1 MIKNKWTVKIIL
13 LVTVILA
20 GLILCINSING
31 IPDAET
37 NYKEIYSAML
47 NANQEDNLNWEN
59 ETDFEVNREEIQGGG
74 FQVPKI
80 EGRAI
85 YCTER
90 DVTLAMTSAMWRGES
105 NEYTYYWSTPKVENI
120 FNPANVDKEGRI
132 WSKELSK
139 NEIDAINST
148 GDFVNSLD
156 SAIRTRGYYKC
167 SNNHTTISADK
178 AYVIT
183 ADPCNQWTPRKQIV
197 MWMLQ
202 ITGGINVD
210 NAETIIAKLKLDG
223 SKAEFVR
230 SDIEAIKQLYNEAI
244 KYGKFKERVNNAL
257 SNDGNYATNL
267 TDVDNIT
274 SEYYTSNSNKY
285 IKVGPYTMKYV
296 NGKYLNE
303 EIIFG
308 GIGGKV
314 DNETLGLY
322 IQNGNQK
329 IKVNKIITDDKIAN
343 TKNFRPCEESDPVS
357 GLYVEHTTD
366 FMRPS
371 SEKEFYILI
380 PKTELEADAKLYAH
394 FTWMEAKGEEC
405 VKNGISY
412 QISEGS
418 LEKKNR
424 ITRLKPNKD
433 KKIKFEATFTQQLT
447 EFNGEREL
455 KEFTLDLGTVQPPS
469 KEGSYYVSIRKI
481 GEGGKGL
488 EGAEFLINGVSY
500 GTNEDG
506 YIENEDGDILM
517 EQLINASGTETWTV
531 EEKSAPEGYIT
542 QPLKI
547 VFNVYKVY
555 NSTTNTY
562 EVDRIEIVSS
572 NSNAKVTFNKENKT
586 ITVQIKNIEKPD
598 PNNPNDL
605 LDTYEIKAKKV
616 DEQGKGLAGAKFNIT
631 WPTGKT
637 SEATSNENG
646 DLVISGQ
653 TPILGL
659 NSEEEDHFKIEEIE
673 APAGYKM
680 INGAI
685 EFDVKKEKLITI
697 DGTDKYGIT
706 GIINVNAP
714 EGVTIELN
722 GRGEISIVIPNQK
735 DIKLISIGGNVWE
748 DAKTGKAS
756 LGDGINSTTNNV
768 DKNLE
773 NIKVSLYTEDM
784 KLAELMPADSVT
796 NIYNRINP
804 TLTDANGNY
813 KFEGVDESKK
823 YYVVFEYD
831 GQVYMPT
838 EYLAKGISGD
848 TIQNYNSVEEMLG
861 ELTNIGTGRDNGNSG
876 STGGKNTGT
885 GTNTGSGKNTQT
897 NTEWFEKWK
906 TNSKASELETNTGK
920 NTIEGR
926 QTFNNRFAEIGASPK
941 NYISK
946 NTLGI
951 STYLVE
957 EEGIYYNK
965 SYTRLELMGYTLK
978 KTSKGVAYVQDKI
991 QLVDGYKYNKYG
1003 TLDYDDNGAITS
1015 EWSEGLISQKIKEF
1029 IVANGHYPNEAE
1041 KVRIYRSI
1049 VGDMNDDEA
1058 WNKLQFIE
1066 DCKMSALTK
1075 SPFNSGIEYYPTNK
1089 NATFGTDL
1097 LTNYVNLGLWRRQEF
1112 NAQLTKDVVEV
1123 TTTSNGNSLTTPFNS
1138 KEKALYYIKDYMNDY
1153 TNAIKEN
1160 NGKINLAKQYADSQQ
1175 GIYINR
1181 LNAQY
1186 YYNKYYDRPIKQ
1198 SEYMGQRNL
1207 EVEIKYRITVYN
1219 LSQSLETQ
1227 IIEVVDYYDDSLQ
1240 LTSAVVNTNGKNISN
1255 DKSSAVSESIYGQVT
1270 EKSFPGFNKVY
1281 IRLQNKQLA
1290 TGEGITIDLT
1300 YKVKRMA
1307 LQGFEG
1313 YINIGEKTNIA
1324 EINGYKTYYSANT
1337 STPNRHGAIIGNN
1350 TTVAGLID
1358 VNSTPGNLETIE
1370 EITNGVINFEDDSD
1384 KTTATLTIDDGDD
1397 PTPPDSDTPP
1407 DSNTPIDSTNIISGC
1422 VWEDAKTGKASL
1434 GNGIRDSGEK
1444 RIAGVKVALCT
1455 REDKINDQLSTGE
1468 KQVDWIQRYNEK
1480 NYNKYTYK
1488 VVKEETT
1495 DQNGEYSF
1503 KDVEKGDYY
1512 VLFGY
1517 GLDDAT
1523 VLTNNKENETNKILG
1538 KTGSNT
1544 KSYNGQDYKSTIFQA
1559 GFENGYDI
1567 ENVDYDKSL
1576 NEAHVSKAID
1586 DWARVEEVNKY
1597 SKIQTNH
1604 IAEVLAS
1611 PTKVP
1616 TYLGEQYGSD
1626 LMGRLVDELTTN
1638 TWKIAKTQKIKI
1650 EGRRGGEKIENV
1662 DLGLVERPITQLQI
1676 TNNVENVKVTLS
1688 DGSIVFDATQTAEA
1702 KGNEIKN
1709 VIWKSNRS
1717 TTKGITGGFIQ
1728 LYLDEELMYGATIQ
1742 ITYKMQ
1748 INKLNDYVEYEGLE
1762 YYAKGRTNSE
1772 NKVESKAKKLVCY
1785 IPNKMQFNKTQSG
1798 DWNSITDIN
1807 EIIPAEE
1814 KDGENINNNL
1824 VNYRLKDTISSQSN
1838 TISKIEADNINN
1850 KYSNKGY
1857 LDNEYLNNN
1866 MLTISQ
1872 LITKEGAQ
1880 GGYECKVEI
1889 VELENAVGR
1898 RMKTS
1903 IVGNF
1908 NPANDPVEN
1917 DEAKAENVAVMPPF
1931 GIGQVFYYI
1940 LTIVIAG
1947 MLVVGIIFI
1956 KKKVLVK

>member
-47 NANQEDNLNWEN
+47 NANQEDNLNWGN
-59 ETDFEVNREEIQGGG
+59 ETGFEVDPDNIQSNG
-74 FQVPKI
+74 FEVPKV

-85 YCTER
+85 YCTQR

-105 NEYTYYWSTPKVENI
+105 SAYTYYWSTPKVEDI
-120 FNPANVDKEGRI
+120 FNPANGNL
-132 WSKELSK
+132 WSRKLTDT
-139 NEIDAINST
+139 EISAINNANNFGLPAT
-148 GDFVNSLD
+148 
-156 SAIRTRGYYKC
+156 IRTRGYYKC

-197 MWMLQ
+197 MWML
-202 ITGGINVD
+202 IDGGVNTE
-210 NAETIIAKLKLDG
+210 NAETIIERLDIDG
-223 SKAEFVR
+223 GKAQFVR
-230 SDIEAIKQLYNEAI
+230 DNVDAIKQLYYEAI
-244 KYGKFKERVNNAL
+244 AYGKFKERVNNAL

-274 SEYYTSNSNKY
+274 SEYYPSNSKEY

-296 NGKYLNE
+296 NGKYKDE
-303 EIIFG
+303 KIIFG

-329 IKVNKIITDDKIAN
+329 IKVNKIITDDEVNN
-343 TKNFRPCEESDPVS
+343 TKNFKPCEESDPVS
-357 GLYVEHTTD
+357 GLYVEHTKTA
-366 FMRPS
+366 MKPS

-394 FTWMEAKGEEC
+394 FTWMEAKGEKC

-412 QISEGS
+412 QISEDS
-418 LEKKNR
+418 LKKSNGK
-424 ITRLKPNKD
+424 TKLKPDAN
-433 KKIKFEATFTQQLT
+433 KKIEFEATFTQQLT
-447 EFNGEREL
+447 EFNGERKL

-469 KEGSYYVSIRKI
+469 KEGSYSINMRKI
-481 GEGGKGL
+481 YEDENGVEHGL
-488 EGAEFLINGVSY
+488 KGAEFLINGLLTYVSD
-500 GTNEDG
+500 EDG
-506 YIENEDGDILM
+506 YILRSH
-517 EQLINASGTETWTV
+517 QVINASGTETWTV

-562 EVDRIEIVSS
+562 EVDRIEIVSA
-572 NSNAKVTFNKENKT
+572 NSNAKVTFNKENQT
-586 ITVQIKNIEKPD
+586 ITVQIKNIKANPENPD
-598 PNNPNDL
+598 DL

-616 DEQGKGLAGAKFNIT
+616 NEQGNGLAGAKFNIT

-653 TPILGL
+653 IPILGL
-659 NSEEEDHFKIEEIE
+659 NSEGEDHFKIEEIE

-876 STGGKNTGT
+876 NTGGKNTGT

-906 TNSKASELETNTGK
+906 ANSKASEYETNTGRI
-920 NTIEGR
+920 TIEGR

-1015 EWSEGLISQKIKEF
+1015 EWSEGLISQKVKEF

-1049 VGDMNDDEA
+1049 VGDMNDNEA

-1138 KEKALYYIKDYMNDY
+1138 KEKALYNIKDYMNDY
-1153 TNAIKEN
+1153 TNAIKDN

-1227 IIEVVDYYDDSLQ
+1227 ITEVVDYYDDSLQ

-1350 TTVAGLID
+1350 TTVAGLVD

-1384 KTTATLTIDDGDD
+1384 KTTATLTITDD
-1397 PTPPDSDTPP
+1397 PTPPDPDTPP
-1407 DSNTPIDSTNIISGC
+1407 DPNTPIDYTNIISGC

-1503 KDVEKGDYY
+1503 KDVKKGDYY

-1523 VLTNNKENETNKILG
+1523 ILTNNKENETNKILG

-1559 GFENGYDI
+1559 NLENGEYDLEKI
-1567 ENVDYDKSL
+1567 KEYDKNL
-1576 NEAHVSKAID
+1576 NDKYVSDAID
-1586 DWARVEEVNKY
+1586 DWERVKEVNEY

-1638 TWKIAKTQKIKI
+1638 TWKIAKTPKI
-1650 EGRRGGEKIENV
+1650 EVTEVKGGERIPNV

-1702 KGNEIKN
+1702 TKGNEIKN
-1709 VIWKSNRS
+1709 VIWKSNRIA
-1717 TTKGITGGFIQ
+1717 TKGITGGFIQ

-1742 ITYKMQ
+1742 IMYKMQ
-1748 INKLNDYVEYEGLE
+1748 INELKNYVEYEGLE
-1762 YYAKGRTNSE
+1762 YYAKGRTNSGI
-1772 NKVESKAKKLVCY
+1772 KVESKAKKLVCY

-1798 DWNSITDIN
+1798 DWNAITDIN

-1814 KDGENINNNL
+1814 KDDENINNNL

-1850 KYSNKGY
+1850 KYLN
-1857 LDNEYLNNN
+1857 NEYLNNN

-1898 RMKTS
+1898 RMETS

-1931 GIGQVFYYI
+1931 GIGQVFYYV

>member
-47 NANQEDNLNWEN
+47 NANQEDNLNWGN
-59 ETDFEVNREEIQGGG
+59 ETGFEVDPDNLQSNG
-74 FQVPKI
+74 FEVPKV

-90 DVTLAMTSAMWRGES
+90 GVTLAMNSNMYRGTNTAYS
-105 NEYTYYWSTPKVENI
+105 YYNWGPKIVSNI
-120 FNPANVDKEGRI
+120 FDPANGNL
-132 WSKELSK
+132 WSRKLTDT
-139 NEIDAINST
+139 EIRAINNVK
-148 GDFVNSLD
+148 DFGLL
-156 SAIRTRGYYKC
+156 ATIRTRGYYKC

-230 SDIEAIKQLYNEAI
+230 SDIEAIKQLYNEA
-244 KYGKFKERVNNAL
+244 KAYRRFKNGVNKAL
-257 SNDGNYATNL
+257 SNGGSYATNL

-274 SEYYTSNSNKY
+274 SEYYTSNSNEY

-296 NGKYLNE
+296 NGKYKDE
-303 EIIFG
+303 KIIFG

-329 IKVNKIITDDKIAN
+329 IKVEKIITNDNERN
-343 TKNFRPCEESDPVS
+343 TKNFKPCEESDPVS

-394 FTWMEAKGEEC
+394 FTWMEAKGEKC

-412 QISEGS
+412 QISEDS
-418 LEKKNR
+418 LKKSNGK
-424 ITRLKPNKD
+424 TKLKPDANNK
-433 KKIKFEATFTQQLT
+433 IEFEATFTQQLT
-447 EFNGEREL
+447 EFNGERKL

-469 KEGSYYVSIRKI
+469 KEGSYSINMRKI
-481 GEGGKGL
+481 DEKGDGL
-488 EGAEFLINGVSY
+488 EGAEFLINGLLTYVSDK
-500 GTNEDG
+500 DG
-506 YIENEDGDILM
+506 YILRSH
-517 EQLINASGTETWTV
+517 QVINASGTETWTV

-562 EVDRIEIVSS
+562 EVDRIEIVSA
-572 NSNAKVTFNKENKT
+572 NSNAKVTFNKENQT
-586 ITVQIKNIEKPD
+586 ITVQIKNIKANPENPD
-598 PNNPNDL
+598 DL

-616 DEQGKGLAGAKFNIT
+616 NEQGNGLAGAKFNIT

-653 TPILGL
+653 IPILGL
-659 NSEEEDHFKIEEIE
+659 NSEGEDHFKIEEIE

-876 STGGKNTGT
+876 NTGGKNTGT

-906 TNSKASELETNTGK
+906 ANSKASEFETNTGK

-1049 VGDMNDDEA
+1049 VGDMNDNEA

-1123 TTTSNGNSLTTPFNS
+1123 TTTNTKNGNSDKTVFNG
-1138 KEKALYYIKDYMNDY
+1138 KTYALDSIKDYINDY
-1153 TNAIKEN
+1153 TNAIKDN

-1227 IIEVVDYYDDSLQ
+1227 ITEVVDYYDDSLQ
-1240 LTSAVVNTNGKNISN
+1240 LTSAVVNTNGKNISK

-1324 EINGYKTYYSANT
+1324 EINGYKTYYSTNT

-1350 TTVAGLID
+1350 TTVAGLVD

-1384 KTTATLTIDDGDD
+1384 KTTATLTITDD
-1397 PTPPDSDTPP
+1397 PTPPDPDTPP
-1407 DSNTPIDSTNIISGC
+1407 DSNTPIDSTNTISGC

-1444 RIAGVKVALCT
+1444 RIAGVKVALCKKYERDDGT
-1455 REDKINDQLSTGE
+1455 QQVAEDEKLGWIKKYNDKLKLYNKEYIYKSVGEYTTGE
-1468 KQVDWIQRYNEK
+1468 DG
-1480 NYNKYTYK
+1480 TYSFE
-1488 VVKEETT
+1488 VKEP
-1495 DQNGEYSF
+1495 
-1503 KDVEKGDYY
+1503 GDYY

-1523 VLTNNKENETNKILG
+1523 VLTNDEDNETYKVLVERRG
-1538 KTGSNT
+1538 KNE

-1586 DWARVEEVNKY
+1586 DWDRVKEVNKY

-1702 KGNEIKN
+1702 TKGNEIKN

-1748 INKLNDYVEYEGLE
+1748 INELNDYVEYEGLE

-1838 TISKIEADNINN
+1838 TISKIEANNIN
-1850 KYSNKGY
+1850 
-1857 LDNEYLNNN
+1857 NEYLNHN

-1898 RMKTS
+1898 RMETS

-1931 GIGQVFYYI
+1931 GIGQVFYYV

>member
-47 NANQEDNLNWEN
+47 NANQEDNLNWGN
-59 ETDFEVNREEIQGGG
+59 ETGFEVNPDNIQSNG
-74 FQVPKI
+74 FEVPKV

-85 YCTER
+85 YCTQR

-105 NEYTYYWSTPKVENI
+105 SAYTYYWSTPKVEDI
-120 FNPANVDKEGRI
+120 FNPANGNL
-132 WSKELSK
+132 WSRELTDT
-139 NEIDAINST
+139 EISAINN
-148 GDFVNSLD
+148 VNNFGLP
-156 SAIRTRGYYKC
+156 AKIRTRGYYKC

-223 SKAEFVR
+223 SKAQFVR
-230 SDIEAIKQLYNEAI
+230 DNVDAIKQLYNEAI

-329 IKVNKIITDDKIAN
+329 IKVNKIITDDKITN
-343 TKNFRPCEESDPVS
+343 TKNFKPCEESDPVS

-418 LEKKNR
+418 LEKENE

-433 KKIKFEATFTQQLT
+433 KKIKFEAAFTQQLT

-469 KEGSYYVSIRKI
+469 KEGSYSINMRKI
-481 GEGGKGL
+481 YEDENGVEHGL
-488 EGAEFLINGVSY
+488 EGAEFLINGLLTYVSDK
-500 GTNEDG
+500 DG
-506 YIENEDGDILM
+506 FILRSH
-517 EQLINASGTETWTV
+517 QVINASGTETWTV

-562 EVDRIEIVSS
+562 EVDRIEIVSA
-572 NSNAKVTFNKENKT
+572 NSNAKVTFNKEDQT
-586 ITVQIKNIEKPD
+586 ITVQIKNIKANPENPD
-598 PNNPNDL
+598 DL

-616 DEQGKGLAGAKFNIT
+616 NEQGNGLAGAKFNIT

-659 NSEEEDHFKIEEIE
+659 NSEGEDHFKIEEIE

-876 STGGKNTGT
+876 SAGGKNTGT

-906 TNSKASELETNTGK
+906 ANSKASEFETNTGK

-1029 IVANGHYPNEAE
+1029 IVANRHYPNEAE

-1049 VGDMNDDEA
+1049 VGDMNDNEA

-1097 LTNYVNLGLWRRQEF
+1097 LTNYINLGLWRRQEF

-1123 TTTSNGNSLTTPFNS
+1123 TTTNTKNGNSDKTVFNG
-1138 KEKALYYIKDYMNDY
+1138 KTYALDSIKYYINDY
-1153 TNAIKEN
+1153 TNAIKDN

-1227 IIEVVDYYDDSLQ
+1227 ITEVVDYYDDSLQ
-1240 LTSAVVNTNGKNISN
+1240 LTSAVVNTNGKNISK

-1350 TTVAGLID
+1350 TTVAGLVD

-1384 KTTATLTIDDGDD
+1384 KTTATLTITDDGDD
-1397 PTPPDSDTPP
+1397 PTPPDNPNNP
-1407 DSNTPIDSTNIISGC
+1407 TPIDSTNTISGC
-1422 VWEDAKTGKASL
+1422 VWEDNNK
-1434 GNGIRDSGEK
+1434 NGIRDSGEEK
-1444 RIAGVKVALCT
+1444 IAGVKVALCKKYERDDGT
-1455 REDKINDQLSTGE
+1455 QQVAGDEKLGWIKEYNDKLKLYNKEYIYKSVGEYTTGE
-1468 KQVDWIQRYNEK
+1468 DG
-1480 NYNKYTYK
+1480 TYSFE
-1488 VVKEETT
+1488 VKEP
-1495 DQNGEYSF
+1495 
-1503 KDVEKGDYY
+1503 GDYY

-1523 VLTNNKENETNKILG
+1523 VLTNDEDNETYKVLVERRG
-1538 KTGSNT
+1538 KNE

-1586 DWARVEEVNKY
+1586 DWDRVKEVNKY

-1650 EGRRGGEKIENV
+1650 EVRRGGKKIENV

-1748 INKLNDYVEYEGLE
+1748 INEKNDDYVEYEGLE
-1762 YYAKGRTNSE
+1762 YYAKGRTNSGI
-1772 NKVESKAKKLVCY
+1772 KVESKAKKLVCY

-1798 DWNSITDIN
+1798 DWNAITDIN

-1850 KYSNKGY
+1850 A
-1857 LDNEYLNNN
+1857 YLNNN

-1872 LITKEGAQ
+1872 LITKESAQ

-1898 RMKTS
+1898 RMETS

-1917 DEAKAENVAVMPPF
+1917 DEAKAEDVAVMPPF

>member
-47 NANQEDNLNWEN
+47 NANQEDNLNWGN
-59 ETDFEVNREEIQGGG
+59 ETGFEVDPDNIQSNG
-74 FQVPKI
+74 FEVPKV

-85 YCTER
+85 YCTQR

-105 NEYTYYWSTPKVENI
+105 SAYTYYWSTPKVEDI
-120 FNPANVDKEGRI
+120 FNPANGNL
-132 WSKELSK
+132 WSRKLTDT
-139 NEIDAINST
+139 EISAINNANNFGLPAT
-148 GDFVNSLD
+148 
-156 SAIRTRGYYKC
+156 IRTRGYYKC

-223 SKAEFVR
+223 SKAKFVR
-230 SDIEAIKQLYNEAI
+230 SDIEAIKQLYNEA
-244 KYGKFKERVNNAL
+244 KAYRRFKNGVNKAL
-257 SNDGNYATNL
+257 SNGGSYATNL
-267 TDVDNIT
+267 TDVDNMT
-274 SEYYTSNSNKY
+274 SEYYTSNSNEY

-296 NGKYLNE
+296 NGKYKDE
-303 EIIFG
+303 KIIFG

-329 IKVNKIITDDKIAN
+329 IKVEKIITNDNERN

-380 PKTELEADAKLYAH
+380 PKTELEDDAKLYAH
-394 FTWMEAKGEEC
+394 FTWMEAKGEKC

-412 QISEGS
+412 QISEDS
-418 LEKKNR
+418 LKKSNGK
-424 ITRLKPNKD
+424 TKLKPDANNK
-433 KKIKFEATFTQQLT
+433 IEFEATFTQQLT
-447 EFNGEREL
+447 EFNGERKL

-469 KEGSYYVSIRKI
+469 KEGSYSINMRKI
-481 GEGGKGL
+481 DEKGDGL
-488 EGAEFLINGVSY
+488 EGAEFLINGLLTYVSDK
-500 GTNEDG
+500 DG
-506 YIENEDGDILM
+506 YILRSH
-517 EQLINASGTETWTV
+517 QVINASGTETWTV

-562 EVDRIEIVSS
+562 EVDRIEIVSA
-572 NSNAKVTFNKENKT
+572 NSNAKVTFNKENQT
-586 ITVQIKNIEKPD
+586 ITVQIKNIKANPENPD
-598 PNNPNDL
+598 DL
-605 LDTYEIKAKKV
+605 LDTYEIKARKV
-616 DEQGKGLAGAKFNIT
+616 NEQGNGLAGAKFNIT

-653 TPILGL
+653 TPMLGL
-659 NSEEEDHFKIEEIE
+659 NSEGEDHFKIEEIE

-906 TNSKASELETNTGK
+906 ANSKASEYETNTGRI
-920 NTIEGR
+920 TIEGR

-1049 VGDMNDDEA
+1049 VGDMNDNEA

-1123 TTTSNGNSLTTPFNS
+1123 TTTSNGNSLTTPFNN
-1138 KEKALYYIKDYMNDY
+1138 KEKALYNIKDYMNDY
-1153 TNAIKEN
+1153 TNAIKDN

-1198 SEYMGQRNL
+1198 SEYIGQRNL

-1227 IIEVVDYYDDSLQ
+1227 ITEVVDYYDDSLQ
-1240 LTSAVVNTNGKNISN
+1240 LTSAVVNTNGKNISK

-1313 YINIGEKTNIA
+1313 YVNIGEKTNIA

-1350 TTVAGLID
+1350 TTVAGLVD

-1384 KTTATLTIDDGDD
+1384 KTTATLTITDD
-1397 PTPPDSDTPP
+1397 PTPPDPDTPP
-1407 DSNTPIDSTNIISGC
+1407 DPNTPIDSTNIISGC
-1422 VWEDAKTGKASL
+1422 VWEDNNK
-1434 GNGIRDSGEK
+1434 NGIRDSGEEK
-1444 RIAGVKVALCT
+1444 IAGVKVALCT
-1455 REDKINDQLSTGE
+1455 RINDQLDTGE

-1495 DQNGEYSF
+1495 DQNGEYRF
-1503 KDVEKGDYY
+1503 KDVEKGYYY

-1559 GFENGYDI
+1559 NLENGEYDLEKI
-1567 ENVDYDKSL
+1567 KEYDKNL
-1576 NEAHVSKAID
+1576 NDKYVSDAID
-1586 DWARVEEVNKY
+1586 DWERVKEVNEY

-1638 TWKIAKTQKIKI
+1638 TWKIAKTPKI
-1650 EGRRGGEKIENV
+1650 EVTEVKGGERIPNV
-1662 DLGLVERPITQLQI
+1662 DLGLVERPKTQLQI

-1702 KGNEIKN
+1702 TKGNETKN

-1717 TTKGITGGFIQ
+1717 ATKGITGGFIQ
-1728 LYLDEELMYGATIQ
+1728 LYLDKELMYGATIQ

-1748 INKLNDYVEYEGLE
+1748 INELNDYVEYEGLE
-1762 YYAKGRTNSE
+1762 YYAKGRTNSGI
-1772 NKVESKAKKLVCY
+1772 KVESKAKKLVCY

-1798 DWNSITDIN
+1798 DWNAITDIN

-1850 KYSNKGY
+1850 
-1857 LDNEYLNNN
+1857 DYLNNN

-1898 RMKTS
+1898 RMETS

-1917 DEAKAENVAVMPPF
+1917 DEAKAEDVAVMPPF
-1931 GIGQVFYYI
+1931 GIGQVFYYV

>member
-47 NANQEDNLNWEN
+47 NANQEDNLNWGN
-59 ETDFEVNREEIQGGG
+59 ETGFEVDPDNLQSNG
-74 FQVPKI
+74 FEVPKV

-90 DVTLAMTSAMWRGES
+90 GVTLAMNSNMYRGTNTAYS
-105 NEYTYYWSTPKVENI
+105 YYNWGPKIVSNI
-120 FNPANVDKEGRI
+120 FDPANGNL
-132 WSKELSK
+132 WSRELTDT
-139 NEIDAINST
+139 EIGAINNVK
-148 GDFVNSLD
+148 DFGLL
-156 SAIRTRGYYKC
+156 ATIRTRGYYKC

-223 SKAEFVR
+223 SKAKFVR
-230 SDIEAIKQLYNEAI
+230 SDIEAIKQLYNEA
-244 KYGKFKERVNNAL
+244 KAYRRFKNGVNKAL
-257 SNDGNYATNL
+257 SNGGSYATNL
-267 TDVDNIT
+267 TDVDNMT
-274 SEYYTSNSNKY
+274 SEYYTSNSNEY

-296 NGKYLNE
+296 NGKYKDE
-303 EIIFG
+303 KIIFG

-329 IKVNKIITDDKIAN
+329 IKVEKIITNDNERN

-380 PKTELEADAKLYAH
+380 PKTELEDDAKLYAH
-394 FTWMEAKGEEC
+394 FTWMEAKGEKC

-412 QISEGS
+412 QISEDS
-418 LEKKNR
+418 LKKSNGK
-424 ITRLKPNKD
+424 TKLKPDANNK
-433 KKIKFEATFTQQLT
+433 IEFEATFTQQLT
-447 EFNGEREL
+447 EFNGERKL

-469 KEGSYYVSIRKI
+469 KEGSYSINMRKI
-481 GEGGKGL
+481 DEKGDGL
-488 EGAEFLINGVSY
+488 EGAEFLINGLLTYVSDK
-500 GTNEDG
+500 DG
-506 YIENEDGDILM
+506 YILRSH
-517 EQLINASGTETWTV
+517 QVINASGTETWTV

-562 EVDRIEIVSS
+562 EVDRIEIVSA
-572 NSNAKVTFNKENKT
+572 NSNAKVTFNKENQT
-586 ITVQIKNIEKPD
+586 ITVQIKNIKANPENPD
-598 PNNPNDL
+598 DL

-616 DEQGKGLAGAKFNIT
+616 NEQGNGLAGAKFNIT

-653 TPILGL
+653 TTMLGL
-659 NSEEEDHFKIEEIE
+659 NSEGEDHFKIEEIE

-897 NTEWFEKWK
+897 NTKWFEKWK
-906 TNSKASELETNTGK
+906 ANSKASEYETNTGRI
-920 NTIEGR
+920 TIEGR

-1049 VGDMNDDEA
+1049 VGDMNDNEA

-1138 KEKALYYIKDYMNDY
+1138 KEKALYNIKDYMNDY
-1153 TNAIKEN
+1153 TNAIKDN

-1198 SEYMGQRNL
+1198 SEYIGQRNL

-1227 IIEVVDYYDDSLQ
+1227 ITEVVDYYDDSLQ
-1240 LTSAVVNTNGKNISN
+1240 LTSAVVNTNGKNISK

-1313 YINIGEKTNIA
+1313 YVNIGEKTNIA

-1350 TTVAGLID
+1350 TTVAGLVD

-1384 KTTATLTIDDGDD
+1384 KTTATLTITDD
-1397 PTPPDSDTPP
+1397 PTPPDP
-1407 DSNTPIDSTNIISGC
+1407 NTPIDSTNIISGC

-1444 RIAGVKVALCT
+1444 GIAGVKVALCKKYERNDST
-1455 REDKINDQLSTGE
+1455 QQAAGDEKLGWIKEYNDK
-1468 KQVDWIQRYNEK
+1468 RYNKEYIYK
-1480 NYNKYTYK
+1480 SVADEYTTGKDGKYSFE
-1488 VVKEETT
+1488 VKE
-1495 DQNGEYSF
+1495 S
-1503 KDVEKGDYY
+1503 GDYY

-1523 VLTNNKENETNKILG
+1523 VLTNDEDNETNKILG

-1650 EGRRGGEKIENV
+1650 EGRKNGEKIENV

-1702 KGNEIKN
+1702 TKGNETKN

-1748 INKLNDYVEYEGLE
+1748 INELNDYVEYEGLE
-1762 YYAKGRTNSE
+1762 YYAKGRTNSGI
-1772 NKVESKAKKLVCY
+1772 KVESKAKKLVCY

-1798 DWNSITDIN
+1798 DWNAITDIN

-1850 KYSNKGY
+1850 A
-1857 LDNEYLNNN
+1857 YLNNN

-1872 LITKEGAQ
+1872 LITKESAQ

-1898 RMKTS
+1898 RMETS

-1917 DEAKAENVAVMPPF
+1917 DEAKAEDVTVMPPF

>member
-47 NANQEDNLNWEN
+47 NANQEDNLNWGN
-59 ETDFEVNREEIQGGG
+59 ETGFEVDPDNIQSNG
-74 FQVPKI
+74 FEVPKV

-85 YCTER
+85 YCTQR

-105 NEYTYYWSTPKVENI
+105 SAYTYYWSTPKVEDI
-120 FNPANVDKEGRI
+120 FNPANGNL
-132 WSKELSK
+132 WSRKLTDT
-139 NEIDAINST
+139 EIRAINN
-148 GDFVNSLD
+148 VNNFGLP
-156 SAIRTRGYYKC
+156 ATIRTRGYYKC

-230 SDIEAIKQLYNEAI
+230 SDIEAIKQLYNEA
-244 KYGKFKERVNNAL
+244 KAYGRFKNGVNKAL
-257 SNDGNYATNL
+257 SNGGSYATNL

-274 SEYYTSNSNKY
+274 SEYYTSNSNEY

-296 NGKYLNE
+296 NGKYKDE
-303 EIIFG
+303 KIIFG

-329 IKVNKIITDDKIAN
+329 IKVEKIITNDNERN
-343 TKNFRPCEESDPVS
+343 TKNFKPCEESDPVS

-380 PKTELEADAKLYAH
+380 PKTELEDDAKLYAH
-394 FTWMEAKGEEC
+394 FTWMEAKGEKC

-412 QISEGS
+412 QISKDS
-418 LEKKNR
+418 LKKSNGK
-424 ITRLKPNKD
+424 TKLKPDANNK
-433 KKIKFEATFTQQLT
+433 IEFEATFTQQLT
-447 EFNGEREL
+447 EFNGERKL

-469 KEGSYYVSIRKI
+469 KEGSYSINMRKI
-481 GEGGKGL
+481 DEKGDGL
-488 EGAEFLINGVSY
+488 EGAEFLINGLLTYVSDK
-500 GTNEDG
+500 DG
-506 YIENEDGDILM
+506 YILRSH
-517 EQLINASGTETWTV
+517 QVINASGTETWTV

-562 EVDRIEIVSS
+562 EVDRIEIVSA
-572 NSNAKVTFNKENKT
+572 NSNAKVTFNKENQT
-586 ITVQIKNIEKPD
+586 ITVQIKNIKANPENPD
-598 PNNPNDL
+598 DL

-616 DEQGKGLAGAKFNIT
+616 NEQGNGLAGAKFNIT

-653 TPILGL
+653 TPMLEL
-659 NSEEEDHFKIEEIE
+659 NSEGEDHFKIEEIE

-714 EGVTIELN
+714 EGVTIEIN

-735 DIKLISIGGNVWE
+735 NIKLISIGGNVWE

-906 TNSKASELETNTGK
+906 ANSKASELETNTGK

-978 KTSKGVAYVQDKI
+978 KTSKGVTYVQDKI

-1029 IVANGHYPNEAE
+1029 IVANRHYPNEAE

-1049 VGDMNDDEA
+1049 VGDMNDNEA

-1123 TTTSNGNSLTTPFNS
+1123 TTTNTKNGNSDKTVFNG
-1138 KEKALYYIKDYMNDY
+1138 KTYALDSIKDYINDY
-1153 TNAIKEN
+1153 TNAIKDN

-1227 IIEVVDYYDDSLQ
+1227 ITEVVDYYDDSLQ
-1240 LTSAVVNTNGKNISN
+1240 LTSAVVNTNGKNISK

-1350 TTVAGLID
+1350 TTVAGLVD
-1358 VNSTPGNLETIE
+1358 VNSTPGNLETME

-1384 KTTATLTIDDGDD
+1384 KTTATLTITDDGDD
-1397 PTPPDSDTPP
+1397 PTPPDNPNNP
-1407 DSNTPIDSTNIISGC
+1407 TPIDSTNTISGC
-1422 VWEDAKTGKASL
+1422 VWEDNNK
-1434 GNGIRDSGEK
+1434 NGIRDSGEEK
-1444 RIAGVKVALCT
+1444 IAGVKVALCT
-1455 REDKINDQLSTGE
+1455 RINDQLGTGE

-1503 KDVEKGDYY
+1503 KDVEKGYYY

-1559 GFENGYDI
+1559 NLENGEYDLEKI
-1567 ENVDYDKSL
+1567 KEYDKNL
-1576 NEAHVSKAID
+1576 NDKYVSDAID
-1586 DWARVEEVNKY
+1586 DWERVKEVNEY

-1626 LMGRLVDELTTN
+1626 LMGKLVDELTTN
-1638 TWKIAKTQKIKI
+1638 TWKIAKTPKI
-1650 EGRRGGEKIENV
+1650 EVKEVKDGERIPNV
-1662 DLGLVERPITQLQI
+1662 DLGLVERPKTQLQI

-1702 KGNEIKN
+1702 TKGNETKN

-1717 TTKGITGGFIQ
+1717 ATKGITGGFIQ

-1748 INKLNDYVEYEGLE
+1748 INELNDYVEYEGLE

-1785 IPNKMQFNKTQSG
+1785 IPNKMQLNETGNWKTTNI
-1798 DWNSITDIN
+1798 DT
-1807 EIIPAEE
+1807 IID
-1814 KDGENINNNL
+1814 KNL
-1824 VNYRLKDTISSQSN
+1824 VNDKLKDTISSQSN

-1898 RMKTS
+1898 RMETS

-1931 GIGQVFYYI
+1931 GIGQVFYYV

>member
-47 NANQEDNLNWEN
+47 NANQEDNLNWGN
-59 ETDFEVNREEIQGGG
+59 ETGFEVDPDNIQSNG
-74 FQVPKI
+74 FEVPKV

-85 YCTER
+85 YCTQR

-105 NEYTYYWSTPKVENI
+105 SAYTYYWSTPKVEDI
-120 FNPANVDKEGRI
+120 FNPANGNL
-132 WSKELSK
+132 WSRKLTDT
-139 NEIDAINST
+139 EISAINNANNFGLPAT
-148 GDFVNSLD
+148 
-156 SAIRTRGYYKC
+156 IRTRGYYKC

-197 MWMLQ
+197 MWML
-202 ITGGINVD
+202 IDGGVNTE
-210 NAETIIAKLKLDG
+210 NAETIIERLDIDG
-223 SKAEFVR
+223 GKAQFVR
-230 SDIEAIKQLYNEAI
+230 DNVDAIKQLYYEAI
-244 KYGKFKERVNNAL
+244 AYGKFKERVNNAL

-274 SEYYTSNSNKY
+274 SEYYPSNSKEY

-296 NGKYLNE
+296 NGKYKDE
-303 EIIFG
+303 KIIFG

-329 IKVNKIITDDKIAN
+329 IKVNKIITDDEVNN
-343 TKNFRPCEESDPVS
+343 TKNFKPCEESDPVS
-357 GLYVEHTTD
+357 GLYVEHTKTA
-366 FMRPS
+366 MKPS

-394 FTWMEAKGEEC
+394 FTWMEAKGEKC

-412 QISEGS
+412 QISEDS
-418 LEKKNR
+418 LKKSNGK
-424 ITRLKPNKD
+424 TKLKPDAN
-433 KKIKFEATFTQQLT
+433 KKIEFEATFTQQLT
-447 EFNGEREL
+447 EFNGERKL

-469 KEGSYYVSIRKI
+469 KEGSYSINMRKI
-481 GEGGKGL
+481 YEDENGVEHGL
-488 EGAEFLINGVSY
+488 KGAEFLINGLLTYVSD
-500 GTNEDG
+500 EDG
-506 YIENEDGDILM
+506 YILRSH
-517 EQLINASGTETWTV
+517 QVINASGTETWTV

-562 EVDRIEIVSS
+562 EVDRIEIVSA
-572 NSNAKVTFNKENKT
+572 NSNAKVTFNKENQT
-586 ITVQIKNIEKPD
+586 ITVQIKNIKANPENPD
-598 PNNPNDL
+598 DL

-616 DEQGKGLAGAKFNIT
+616 NEQGNGLAGAKFNIT

-653 TPILGL
+653 IPILGL
-659 NSEEEDHFKIEEIE
+659 NSEGEDHFKIEEIE

-876 STGGKNTGT
+876 NTGGKNTGT

-906 TNSKASELETNTGK
+906 ANSKASEYETNTGRI
-920 NTIEGR
+920 TIEGR

-1015 EWSEGLISQKIKEF
+1015 EWSEGLISQKVKEF

-1049 VGDMNDDEA
+1049 VGDMNDNEA

-1138 KEKALYYIKDYMNDY
+1138 KEKALYNIKDYMNDY
-1153 TNAIKEN
+1153 TNAIKDN

-1227 IIEVVDYYDDSLQ
+1227 ITEVVDYYDDSLQ

-1350 TTVAGLID
+1350 TTVAGLVD

-1384 KTTATLTIDDGDD
+1384 KTTATLTITDD
-1397 PTPPDSDTPP
+1397 PTPPDPDTPP
-1407 DSNTPIDSTNIISGC
+1407 DPNTPIDYTNIISGC

-1503 KDVEKGDYY
+1503 KDVKKGDYY

-1523 VLTNNKENETNKILG
+1523 ILTNNKENETNKILG

-1559 GFENGYDI
+1559 NLENGEYDLEKI
-1567 ENVDYDKSL
+1567 KEYDKNL
-1576 NEAHVSKAID
+1576 NDKYVSDAID
-1586 DWARVEEVNKY
+1586 DWERVKEVNEY

-1638 TWKIAKTQKIKI
+1638 TWKIAKTPKI
-1650 EGRRGGEKIENV
+1650 EVTEVKGGERIPNV

-1702 KGNEIKN
+1702 TKGNEIKN
-1709 VIWKSNRS
+1709 VIWKSNRIA
-1717 TTKGITGGFIQ
+1717 TKGITGGFIQ

-1742 ITYKMQ
+1742 IMYKMQ
-1748 INKLNDYVEYEGLE
+1748 INELKNYVEYEGLE
-1762 YYAKGRTNSE
+1762 YYAKGRTNSGI
-1772 NKVESKAKKLVCY
+1772 KVESKAKKLVCY

-1798 DWNSITDIN
+1798 DWNAITDIN

-1814 KDGENINNNL
+1814 KDDENINNNL

-1850 KYSNKGY
+1850 KYLN
-1857 LDNEYLNNN
+1857 NEYLNNN

-1898 RMKTS
+1898 RMETS

-1917 DEAKAENVAVMPPF
+1917 DEAKAEDVAVMPPF
-1931 GIGQVFYYI
+1931 GIGQVFYYV
-1940 LTIVIAG
+1940 LAIVIAG

>member
-37 NYKEIYSAML
+37 NYKEVYSAML
-47 NANQEDNLNWEN
+47 NANQEDNLNWGN
-59 ETDFEVNREEIQGGG
+59 ETGFEVDPDNIQSNG
-74 FQVPKI
+74 FEVPKV

-90 DVTLAMTSAMWRGES
+90 GVTLAMNSNMYRGTNKAYS
-105 NEYTYYWSTPKVENI
+105 YYNWGPKIVSNI
-120 FNPANVDKEGRI
+120 FDPANGM
-132 WSKELSK
+132 WSKTLTDD
-139 NEIDAINST
+139 EIEAINNVK
-148 GDFVNSLD
+148 DFGLL
-156 SAIRTRGYYKC
+156 ATIRTRGYYKC

-197 MWMLQ
+197 MWML
-202 ITGGINVD
+202 IDGGVNTE
-210 NAETIIAKLKLDG
+210 NAETIIERLDIDG
-223 SKAEFVR
+223 GKAQFVR
-230 SDIEAIKQLYNEAI
+230 DNVDAIKQLYYEAI
-244 KYGKFKERVNNAL
+244 AYGKFKERVNNAL

-274 SEYYTSNSNKY
+274 SEYYPSNSKEY

-296 NGKYLNE
+296 NGKYKDE
-303 EIIFG
+303 KIIFG

-329 IKVNKIITDDKIAN
+329 IKVNKIITDDEVNN
-343 TKNFRPCEESDPVS
+343 TKNFKPCEESDPVS
-357 GLYVEHTTD
+357 GLYVEHTKTA
-366 FMRPS
+366 MKPS

-394 FTWMEAKGEEC
+394 FTWMEAKGEKC

-412 QISEGS
+412 KISEDS
-418 LEKKNR
+418 L
-424 ITRLKPNKD
+424 
-433 KKIKFEATFTQQLT
+433 KKINRKTKLNPDANKKIEFEATFTQQLT
-447 EFNGEREL
+447 EFNGERKL

-1407 DSNTPIDSTNIISGC
+1407 DSNTPIDSTNIIDGC
-1422 VWEDAKTGKASL
+1422 VWEDNNK
-1434 GNGIRDSGEK
+1434 NGIRDLGEEK
-1444 RIAGVKVALCT
+1444 IAGVKVALCT
-1455 REDKINDQLSTGE
+1455 RINDQLGTGE

-1559 GFENGYDI
+1559 NLENGEYDLEEI
-1567 ENVDYDKSL
+1567 KEYDKNL
-1576 NEAHVSKAID
+1576 NDKYVSDAID
-1586 DWARVEEVNKY
+1586 DWGRVKEVNEY

-1638 TWKIAKTQKIKI
+1638 TWKIAKTPKI
-1650 EGRRGGEKIENV
+1650 EVTEVKGGERIPNV

-1702 KGNEIKN
+1702 TKGNEIKN
-1709 VIWKSNRS
+1709 VIWKSNRIA
-1717 TTKGITGGFIQ
+1717 TKGITGGFIQ

-1748 INKLNDYVEYEGLE
+1748 INEKNDDYVEYEGLE
-1762 YYAKGRTNSE
+1762 YYAKGRTNSGT
-1772 NKVESKAKKLVCY
+1772 KVESGAKKLVCY

-1798 DWNSITDIN
+1798 NWNAITDIN

-1814 KDGENINNNL
+1814 KDDENINNNL

-1838 TISKIEADNINN
+1838 TICKIERPNN
-1850 KYSNKGY
+1850 TEDKEAY
-1857 LDNEYLNNN
+1857 LNNAYLNNN

-1898 RMKTS
+1898 RMETS

-1931 GIGQVFYYI
+1931 GIGQVFYYV
-1940 LTIVIAG
+1940 LTVVIAG

>member
-47 NANQEDNLNWEN
+47 NANQEDNLNWGN
-59 ETDFEVNREEIQGGG
+59 ETGFEVDPDNLQSNG
-74 FQVPKI
+74 FEVPKV

-90 DVTLAMTSAMWRGES
+90 GVTLAMNSNMYRGTNTAYS
-105 NEYTYYWSTPKVENI
+105 YYNWGPKIVSNI
-120 FNPANVDKEGRI
+120 FDPANGNL
-132 WSKELSK
+132 WSRKLTDT
-139 NEIDAINST
+139 EIRAINNVK
-148 GDFVNSLD
+148 DFGLL
-156 SAIRTRGYYKC
+156 ATIRTRGYYKC

-223 SKAEFVR
+223 SKAKFVR
-230 SDIEAIKQLYNEAI
+230 SDIEAIKQLYNEA
-244 KYGKFKERVNNAL
+244 KAYRRFKNGVNKAL
-257 SNDGNYATNL
+257 SNGGSYATNL
-267 TDVDNIT
+267 TDVDNMT
-274 SEYYTSNSNKY
+274 SEYYTSNSNEY

-296 NGKYLNE
+296 NGKYKDE
-303 EIIFG
+303 KIIFG

-329 IKVNKIITDDKIAN
+329 IKVEKIITNDNERN

-380 PKTELEADAKLYAH
+380 PKTELEDDAKLYAH
-394 FTWMEAKGEEC
+394 FTWMEAKGEKC

-412 QISEGS
+412 QISEDS
-418 LEKKNR
+418 LKKSNGK
-424 ITRLKPNKD
+424 TKLKPDANNK
-433 KKIKFEATFTQQLT
+433 IEFEATFTQQLT
-447 EFNGEREL
+447 EFNGERKL

-469 KEGSYYVSIRKI
+469 KEGSYSINMRKI
-481 GEGGKGL
+481 DEKGDGL
-488 EGAEFLINGVSY
+488 EGAEFLINGLLTYVSDK
-500 GTNEDG
+500 DG
-506 YIENEDGDILM
+506 YILRSH
-517 EQLINASGTETWTV
+517 QVINASGTETWTV

-562 EVDRIEIVSS
+562 EVDRIEIVSA
-572 NSNAKVTFNKENKT
+572 NSNAKVTFNKENQT
-586 ITVQIKNIEKPD
+586 ITVQIKNIKANPENPD
-598 PNNPNDL
+598 DL

-616 DEQGKGLAGAKFNIT
+616 NEQGNGLAGAKFNIT

-653 TPILGL
+653 TPMLEL
-659 NSEEEDHFKIEEIE
+659 NSEGEDHFKIEEIE

-714 EGVTIELN
+714 EGVTIEIN

-735 DIKLISIGGNVWE
+735 NIKLISIGGNVWE

-906 TNSKASELETNTGK
+906 ANSKASELETNTGK

-978 KTSKGVAYVQDKI
+978 KTSKGVTYVQDKI

-1029 IVANGHYPNEAE
+1029 IVANRHYPNEAE

-1049 VGDMNDDEA
+1049 VGDMNDNEA

-1123 TTTSNGNSLTTPFNS
+1123 TTTNTKNGNSDKTVFNG
-1138 KEKALYYIKDYMNDY
+1138 KTYALDSIKDYINDY
-1153 TNAIKEN
+1153 TNAIKDN

-1227 IIEVVDYYDDSLQ
+1227 ITEVVDYYDDSLQ
-1240 LTSAVVNTNGKNISN
+1240 LTSAVVNTNGKNISK

-1350 TTVAGLID
+1350 TTVAGLVD

-1384 KTTATLTIDDGDD
+1384 KTTATLTITDD
-1397 PTPPDSDTPP
+1397 PTPPDH
-1407 DSNTPIDSTNIISGC
+1407 NTPIDSTNIISGC
-1422 VWEDAKTGKASL
+1422 VWEDAKTEKASL

-1444 RIAGVKVALCT
+1444 GIAGVKVALCKKYERNDST
-1455 REDKINDQLSTGE
+1455 QQAAGDEKLGWIKEYNDK
-1468 KQVDWIQRYNEK
+1468 RYNKEYIYK
-1480 NYNKYTYK
+1480 SVADEYTTGKDGKYSFE
-1488 VVKEETT
+1488 VKE
-1495 DQNGEYSF
+1495 S
-1503 KDVEKGDYY
+1503 GDYY

-1523 VLTNNKENETNKILG
+1523 VLTNDEDNETNKVLVERRG
-1538 KTGSNT
+1538 KNE

-1586 DWARVEEVNKY
+1586 DWDRVKEVNKY

-1748 INKLNDYVEYEGLE
+1748 INELNDYVEYEGLE
-1762 YYAKGRTNSE
+1762 YYAKGRTNSGI
-1772 NKVESKAKKLVCY
+1772 KVESKAKKLVCY

-1798 DWNSITDIN
+1798 DWNAITDIN

-1850 KYSNKGY
+1850 A
-1857 LDNEYLNNN
+1857 YLNNN

-1872 LITKEGAQ
+1872 LITKESAQ

-1898 RMKTS
+1898 RMETS

-1917 DEAKAENVAVMPPF
+1917 DEAKAEDVAVMPPF
-1931 GIGQVFYYI
+1931 GIGQVFYYV

>member
-47 NANQEDNLNWEN
+47 NANQEDNLNWGN
-59 ETDFEVNREEIQGGG
+59 ETGFEVDPDNLQSNG
-74 FQVPKI
+74 FEVPKV

-90 DVTLAMTSAMWRGES
+90 GVTLAMNSNMYRGTNTAYS
-105 NEYTYYWSTPKVENI
+105 YYNWGPKIVSNI
-120 FNPANVDKEGRI
+120 FDPANGNL
-132 WSKELSK
+132 WSRKLTDT
-139 NEIDAINST
+139 EIRAINNVK
-148 GDFVNSLD
+148 DFGLL
-156 SAIRTRGYYKC
+156 ATIRTRGYYKC

-230 SDIEAIKQLYNEAI
+230 SDIEAIKQLYNEA
-244 KYGKFKERVNNAL
+244 KAYRKFKNGVNKAL
-257 SNDGNYATNL
+257 SNGGSYATNL

-274 SEYYTSNSNKY
+274 SEYYTSNSNEY

-296 NGKYLNE
+296 NGKYKDE
-303 EIIFG
+303 KIIFG

-329 IKVNKIITDDKIAN
+329 IKVEKIITNDNERN
-343 TKNFRPCEESDPVS
+343 TKNFKPCEESDPVS

-394 FTWMEAKGEEC
+394 FTWMEAKGEKC

-412 QISEGS
+412 QISEDS
-418 LEKKNR
+418 LKKSNGK
-424 ITRLKPNKD
+424 TKLKPDANNK
-433 KKIKFEATFTQQLT
+433 IEFEATFTQQLT
-447 EFNGEREL
+447 EFNGERKL

-469 KEGSYYVSIRKI
+469 KEGSYSINMRKI
-481 GEGGKGL
+481 DEKGDGL
-488 EGAEFLINGVSY
+488 EGAEFLINGLLTYVSDK
-500 GTNEDG
+500 DG
-506 YIENEDGDILM
+506 YILRSH
-517 EQLINASGTETWTV
+517 QVINASGTETWTV

-562 EVDRIEIVSS
+562 EVDRIEIVSA
-572 NSNAKVTFNKENKT
+572 NSNAKVTFNKEDQT
-586 ITVQIKNIEKPD
+586 ITVQIKNIKANPD
-598 PNNPNDL
+598 DL

-616 DEQGKGLAGAKFNIT
+616 NEQGNGLAGAKFNIT

-653 TPILGL
+653 TPMLGL
-659 NSEEEDHFKIEEIE
+659 NSEGEDHFKIEEIE

-714 EGVTIELN
+714 EGVTIEIN

-906 TNSKASELETNTGK
+906 ANSKASELETNTGK

-1049 VGDMNDDEA
+1049 VGDMNDNEA

-1123 TTTSNGNSLTTPFNS
+1123 TTTNTKNGNSDKTVFNG
-1138 KEKALYYIKDYMNDY
+1138 KTYALDSIKDYINDY
-1153 TNAIKEN
+1153 TNAIKDN

-1227 IIEVVDYYDDSLQ
+1227 ITEVVDYYDDSLQ
-1240 LTSAVVNTNGKNISN
+1240 LTSAVVNTNGKNISK

-1350 TTVAGLID
+1350 TTVAGLVD
-1358 VNSTPGNLETIE
+1358 VNSTPGNLETME

-1384 KTTATLTIDDGDD
+1384 KTTATLTITDDGDD
-1397 PTPPDSDTPP
+1397 PTPPDNPNNP
-1407 DSNTPIDSTNIISGC
+1407 TPIDSTNTISGC
-1422 VWEDAKTGKASL
+1422 VWEDAKTEKASL

-1444 RIAGVKVALCT
+1444 GIAGVKVALCKKYERNDST
-1455 REDKINDQLSTGE
+1455 QQVTGDEKLGWIKEYNDK
-1468 KQVDWIQRYNEK
+1468 RYNKEYIYK
-1480 NYNKYTYK
+1480 SVADEYTTGKDGKYSFE
-1488 VVKEETT
+1488 VKE
-1495 DQNGEYSF
+1495 S
-1503 KDVEKGDYY
+1503 GDYY

-1523 VLTNNKENETNKILG
+1523 VLTNDEDNETNKILG

-1650 EGRRGGEKIENV
+1650 EGRKNGEKIENV

-1702 KGNEIKN
+1702 TKGNEIKN
-1709 VIWKSNRS
+1709 VIWKSNRIA
-1717 TTKGITGGFIQ
+1717 TKGITGGFIQ

-1748 INKLNDYVEYEGLE
+1748 INEKNDDYVEYEGLE
-1762 YYAKGRTNSE
+1762 YYAKGRTNSRI
-1772 NKVESKAKKLVCY
+1772 KVESKAKKLVCY

-1838 TISKIEADNINN
+1838 TISKIEANNIN
-1850 KYSNKGY
+1850 
-1857 LDNEYLNNN
+1857 NEYLNHN

-1898 RMKTS
+1898 RMETS

-1931 GIGQVFYYI
+1931 GIGQVFYYV

>member
-59 ETDFEVNREEIQGGG
+59 ETGFEVDPDNIQGNG
-74 FQVPKI
+74 FEVPKV

-85 YCTER
+85 YCTQR
-90 DVTLAMTSAMWRGES
+90 RVTLAMTSAMWRGES
-105 NEYTYYWSTPKVENI
+105 NAYTYYWSTPKVENI
-120 FNPANVDKEGRI
+120 FKPANENL
-132 WSKELSK
+132 WSKELDDK
-139 NEIDAINST
+139 EIEAINNVENFGASIKST
-148 GDFVNSLD
+148 
-156 SAIRTRGYYKC
+156 IRTRGYYEC
-167 SNNHTTISADK
+167 GNNHTTISADK

-183 ADPCNQWTPRKQIV
+183 AEPCNQWTPRKQIV
-197 MWMLQ
+197 MWML
-202 ITGGINVD
+202 IDGGVNTE
-210 NAETIIAKLKLDG
+210 NAETIIARLDIDG
-223 SKAEFVR
+223 GKAQFVR
-230 SDIEAIKQLYNEAI
+230 DNVDAIKQLYNEAI

-329 IKVNKIITDDKIAN
+329 IKVEKIITNDNERN

-418 LEKKNR
+418 LEKENG

-433 KKIKFEATFTQQLT
+433 KKIKFEAAFTQQLT

-469 KEGSYYVSIRKI
+469 KEGSYSINMRKI
-481 GEGGKGL
+481 YEDENGVEHGL
-488 EGAEFLINGVSY
+488 EGAEFLINGLLTYVSDK
-500 GTNEDG
+500 DG
-506 YIENEDGDILM
+506 FILRSH
-517 EQLINASGTETWTV
+517 QVINASGTETWTV

-562 EVDRIEIVSS
+562 EVDRIEIVSA
-572 NSNAKVTFNKENKT
+572 NSNAKVTFNKENQT

-616 DEQGKGLAGAKFNIT
+616 NEQGNGLAGAKFNIT

-659 NSEEEDHFKIEEIE
+659 NSEGEDHFKIEEIE

-784 KLAELMPADSVT
+784 KLAELMPDDSVT

-813 KFEGVDESKK
+813 KFEGVCVDESKK

-906 TNSKASELETNTGK
+906 ANSKASELETNTGK

-1003 TLDYDDNGAITS
+1003 TLDYDDNGAITN
-1015 EWSEGLISQKIKEF
+1015 EWSEGLISKKIKEF

-1075 SPFNSGIEYYPTNK
+1075 SPFNSGIEYYPTDK

-1123 TTTSNGNSLTTPFNS
+1123 TTTNTKNGNSDKTVFNG
-1138 KEKALYYIKDYMNDY
+1138 KTYALDSIKDYMNNY
-1153 TNAIKEN
+1153 TNAIN
-1160 NGKINLAKQYADSQQ
+1160 NSGKINLAKQYADSQQ

-1186 YYNKYYDRPIKQ
+1186 YYNKYYDRPIMSQ
-1198 SEYMGQRNL
+1198 TDLN
-1207 EVEIKYRITVYN
+1207 VEIKYRITIYN

-1227 IIEVVDYYDDSLQ
+1227 IIEVVDYYDDSLF
-1240 LTSAVVNTNGKNISN
+1240 LKSAVVNTDGKNISN
-1255 DKSSAVSESIYGQVT
+1255 DKSSAKPESKYGPVT
-1270 EKSFPGFNKVY
+1270 EKSFAGFNKAY

-1300 YKVKRMA
+1300 YEVKRMA
-1307 LQGFEG
+1307 LQGFQG
-1313 YINIGEKTNIA
+1313 YVNIGEKTNIA
-1324 EINGYKTYYSANT
+1324 EINGYKTYYSENT

-1350 TTVAGLID
+1350 TTVAGLVD

-1397 PTPPDSDTPP
+1397 PTPPDS
-1407 DSNTPIDSTNIISGC
+1407 NTPIDSTNTISGC
-1422 VWEDAKTGKASL
+1422 VWEDNNK
-1434 GNGIRDSGEK
+1434 NGIRDSGEEK
-1444 RIAGVKVALCT
+1444 EKIAGVKVALCKKYERNDST
-1455 REDKINDQLSTGE
+1455 QQAAGDEKLGWIKEYNDKRYNKEYIYKSVADEYTTGE
-1468 KQVDWIQRYNEK
+1468 DG
-1480 NYNKYTYK
+1480 KYSFE
-1488 VVKEETT
+1488 VKE
-1495 DQNGEYSF
+1495 S
-1503 KDVEKGDYY
+1503 GDYY

-1523 VLTNNKENETNKILG
+1523 VLTNDEDNETYKVLVERRGRNE
-1538 KTGSNT
+1538 

-1748 INKLNDYVEYEGLE
+1748 INELNDYVEYEGLE

-1931 GIGQVFYYI
+1931 GIGQVFYYV

>member
-37 NYKEIYSAML
+37 NYKEVYSAML
-47 NANQEDNLNWEN
+47 NANQEDNLNWGN
-59 ETDFEVNREEIQGGG
+59 ETGFEVDPDNIQSNG
-74 FQVPKI
+74 FEVPKV

-90 DVTLAMTSAMWRGES
+90 GVTLAMNSNMYRGTNKAYS
-105 NEYTYYWSTPKVENI
+105 YYNWGPKIVSNI
-120 FNPANVDKEGRI
+120 FDPANGM
-132 WSKELSK
+132 WSKTLTDD
-139 NEIDAINST
+139 EIEAINNVK
-148 GDFVNSLD
+148 DFGLL
-156 SAIRTRGYYKC
+156 ATIRTRGYYKC

-197 MWMLQ
+197 MWML
-202 ITGGINVD
+202 IDGGVNTE
-210 NAETIIAKLKLDG
+210 NAETIIERLDIDG
-223 SKAEFVR
+223 GKAQFVR
-230 SDIEAIKQLYNEAI
+230 DNVDAIKQLYYEAI
-244 KYGKFKERVNNAL
+244 AYGKFKERVNNAL

-274 SEYYTSNSNKY
+274 SEYYPSNSKEY

-296 NGKYLNE
+296 NGKYKDE
-303 EIIFG
+303 KIIFG

-329 IKVNKIITDDKIAN
+329 IKVNKIITDDEVNN
-343 TKNFRPCEESDPVS
+343 TKNFKPCEESDPVS
-357 GLYVEHTTD
+357 GLYVEHTKTA
-366 FMRPS
+366 MKPS

-394 FTWMEAKGEEC
+394 FTWMEAKGEKC

-412 QISEGS
+412 QISEDS
-418 LEKKNR
+418 LKKSNGK
-424 ITRLKPNKD
+424 TKLKPDAN
-433 KKIKFEATFTQQLT
+433 KKIEFEATFTQQLT
-447 EFNGEREL
+447 EFNGERKL

-469 KEGSYYVSIRKI
+469 KEGSYSINMRKI
-481 GEGGKGL
+481 YEDENGVEHGL
-488 EGAEFLINGVSY
+488 EGAEFLINGLLTYVSD
-500 GTNEDG
+500 EDG
-506 YIENEDGDILM
+506 YILRGQQI
-517 EQLINASGTETWTV
+517 INASGTETWTV
-531 EEKSAPEGYIT
+531 EEKIAPAGYIV

-572 NSNAKVTFNKENKT
+572 NSNAEVTFNKEDQT
-586 ITVQIKNIEKPD
+586 ITVKIKNIK
-598 PNNPNDL
+598 NPNPDNPDDL
-605 LDTYEIKAKKV
+605 LNTYKIKAKKV
-616 DEQGKGLAGAKFNIT
+616 DEQGNGLAGAKFKIT

-653 TPILGL
+653 TPTLLL
-659 NSEEEDHFKIEEIE
+659 NSEGEDHFKIEEIE

-706 GIINVNAP
+706 IVNVNTP
-714 EGVTIELN
+714 EGVIIGLS
-722 GRGEISIVIPNQK
+722 GSGEISIVISNQK
-735 DIKLISIGGNVWE
+735 DIPLISIGGNVWE

-784 KLAELMPADSVT
+784 KLAELMPDDSVT

-906 TNSKASELETNTGK
+906 ANSKASELETNTGK

-1003 TLDYDDNGAITS
+1003 TLYYDDNGAITS

-1123 TTTSNGNSLTTPFNS
+1123 TTTNTKNGNSDKTVFNG
-1138 KEKALYYIKDYMNDY
+1138 KTYALDSIKDYINDY
-1153 TNAIKEN
+1153 TNAIKDN

-1227 IIEVVDYYDDSLQ
+1227 ITEVVDYYDDSLQ
-1240 LTSAVVNTNGKNISN
+1240 LTSAVVNTNGKNISK

-1270 EKSFPGFNKVY
+1270 EKTFPGFNKVY

-1350 TTVAGLID
+1350 TTVAGLVD

-1384 KTTATLTIDDGDD
+1384 KTTATLTITDD
-1397 PTPPDSDTPP
+1397 PTPPDPDTPP
-1407 DSNTPIDSTNIISGC
+1407 DPNTPIDSTNIISGC

-1503 KDVEKGDYY
+1503 KDVKKGDYY

-1523 VLTNNKENETNKILG
+1523 ILTNNKENETNKILG

-1559 GFENGYDI
+1559 NLENGEYDLEEI
-1567 ENVDYDKSL
+1567 KEYDKNL
-1576 NEAHVSKAID
+1576 NDKYVSDAID
-1586 DWARVEEVNKY
+1586 DWDRVKEVNEY

-1638 TWKIAKTQKIKI
+1638 TWKIAKTPKI
-1650 EGRRGGEKIENV
+1650 EVTEVKGGERIPNV

-1702 KGNEIKN
+1702 TKN
-1709 VIWKSNRS
+1709 VIWKSNRIA
-1717 TTKGITGGFIQ
+1717 TKGITGGFIQ
-1728 LYLDEELMYGATIQ
+1728 LYLDKELMYGATIQ

-1748 INKLNDYVEYEGLE
+1748 INEKNDDYVEYEGLE
-1762 YYAKGRTNSE
+1762 YYAKGRTNSGI
-1772 NKVESKAKKLVCY
+1772 KVESKAKKLVCY

-1838 TISKIEADNINN
+1838 TISKIEANNIN
-1850 KYSNKGY
+1850 
-1857 LDNEYLNNN
+1857 NEYLNHN

-1898 RMKTS
+1898 RMETS

-1908 NPANDPVEN
+1908 NPANNPVEN
-1917 DEAKAENVAVMPPF
+1917 DEAKAEDVAVMPPF

>member
-47 NANQEDNLNWEN
+47 NANQEDNLNWGN
-59 ETDFEVNREEIQGGG
+59 ETGFEVDPDNLQSNG
-74 FQVPKI
+74 FEVPKV

-90 DVTLAMTSAMWRGES
+90 GVTLAMNSNMYRGTNTAYS
-105 NEYTYYWSTPKVENI
+105 YYNWGPKIVSNI
-120 FNPANVDKEGRI
+120 FDPANGM
-132 WSKELSK
+132 WSKTLTDD
-139 NEIDAINST
+139 EIKAINNVK
-148 GDFVNSLD
+148 DFGLL
-156 SAIRTRGYYKC
+156 ATIRTRGYYKC

-230 SDIEAIKQLYNEAI
+230 SDIEAIKQLYNEA
-244 KYGKFKERVNNAL
+244 KAYRRFKNGVNKAL
-257 SNDGNYATNL
+257 SNGGSYATNL

-274 SEYYTSNSNKY
+274 SEYYTSNSNEY

-296 NGKYLNE
+296 NGKYKDE
-303 EIIFG
+303 KIIFG

-329 IKVNKIITDDKIAN
+329 IKVEKIITNDNERN
-343 TKNFRPCEESDPVS
+343 TKNFKPCEESDPVS

-394 FTWMEAKGEEC
+394 FTWMEAKGEKC

-412 QISEGS
+412 QISEDS
-418 LEKKNR
+418 LKKINGK
-424 ITRLKPNKD
+424 TKLKPDANNK
-433 KKIKFEATFTQQLT
+433 IEFEATFTQQLT
-447 EFNGEREL
+447 EFNGERKL

-469 KEGSYYVSIRKI
+469 KEGSYSINMRKI
-481 GEGGKGL
+481 DENGKGL
-488 EGAEFLINGVSY
+488 EGAEFLINGLLTYVSDK
-500 GTNEDG
+500 DG
-506 YIENEDGDILM
+506 YILRGH
-517 EQLINASGTETWTV
+517 QVINASGTETWTV
-531 EEKSAPEGYIT
+531 EEKSAPVGYIV

-572 NSNAKVTFNKENKT
+572 NSNAEVTFNKEDQT
-586 ITVQIKNIEKPD
+586 ITVQIKNIKANPENPD
-598 PNNPNDL
+598 DL

-616 DEQGKGLAGAKFNIT
+616 NEQGNGLAGAKFNIT

-659 NSEEEDHFKIEEIE
+659 NSEGEDHFKIEEIE

-906 TNSKASELETNTGK
+906 ANSKASEYETNTGRI
-920 NTIEGR
+920 TIEGR

-1049 VGDMNDDEA
+1049 VGDMNDNEV

-1138 KEKALYYIKDYMNDY
+1138 KEKALYNIKDYMNDY
-1153 TNAIKEN
+1153 TNAIKDN

-1227 IIEVVDYYDDSLQ
+1227 ITEVVDYYDDSLQ
-1240 LTSAVVNTNGKNISN
+1240 LTSAVVNTNGKNISK

-1300 YKVKRMA
+1300 YKVKRMT

-1350 TTVAGLID
+1350 TTVAGLVD

-1384 KTTATLTIDDGDD
+1384 KTTATLTITDD
-1397 PTPPDSDTPP
+1397 PTPPDPDTPP
-1407 DSNTPIDSTNIISGC
+1407 DPNTPIDSTNIISGC
-1422 VWEDAKTGKASL
+1422 VWEDNNK
-1434 GNGIRDSGEK
+1434 NGIRDSGEEK
-1444 RIAGVKVALCT
+1444 IAGVKVALCT
-1455 REDKINDQLSTGE
+1455 RINDQLGTGE

-1495 DQNGEYSF
+1495 DQNGEYRF
-1503 KDVEKGDYY
+1503 KDVEKGYYY

-1559 GFENGYDI
+1559 NLENGEYDLEKI
-1567 ENVDYDKSL
+1567 KEYDKNL
-1576 NEAHVSKAID
+1576 NDKYVSDAID
-1586 DWARVEEVNKY
+1586 DWERVKEVNEY

-1638 TWKIAKTQKIKI
+1638 TWKIAKTPKI
-1650 EGRRGGEKIENV
+1650 EVTEVKDGERIPNV
-1662 DLGLVERPITQLQI
+1662 DLGLVERPKTQLQI

-1702 KGNEIKN
+1702 TKGNETKN

-1748 INKLNDYVEYEGLE
+1748 INEKNDDYVEYEGLE
-1762 YYAKGRTNSE
+1762 YYAKGRTNSGI
-1772 NKVESKAKKLVCY
+1772 KVESKAKKLVCY

-1798 DWNSITDIN
+1798 DWNAITDIN

-1850 KYSNKGY
+1850 A
-1857 LDNEYLNNN
+1857 YLNNN

-1872 LITKEGAQ
+1872 LITKESAQ

-1898 RMKTS
+1898 RMETS

-1917 DEAKAENVAVMPPF
+1917 DEAKAEDVAVMPPF
-1931 GIGQVFYYI
+1931 GIGQVFYYV

>member
-47 NANQEDNLNWEN
+47 NANQEDNLNWGN
-59 ETDFEVNREEIQGGG
+59 ETGFEVNPDNIQSNG
-74 FQVPKI
+74 FEVPKV

-85 YCTER
+85 YCTQR

-105 NEYTYYWSTPKVENI
+105 SAYTYYWSTPKVEDI
-120 FNPANVDKEGRI
+120 FNPANGNL
-132 WSKELSK
+132 WSRELTDT
-139 NEIDAINST
+139 EISAINN
-148 GDFVNSLD
+148 VNNFGLP
-156 SAIRTRGYYKC
+156 ATIRTRGYYKC

-197 MWMLQ
+197 MWML
-202 ITGGINVD
+202 IDGGVNTE
-210 NAETIIAKLKLDG
+210 NAETIIERLDIDG
-223 SKAEFVR
+223 GKAQFVR
-230 SDIEAIKQLYNEAI
+230 DNVDAIKQLYYEAI
-244 KYGKFKERVNNAL
+244 AYGKFKERVNNAL

-274 SEYYTSNSNKY
+274 SEYYPSNSKEY

-296 NGKYLNE
+296 NGKYKDE
-303 EIIFG
+303 KIIFG

-329 IKVNKIITDDKIAN
+329 IKVNKIITDDEVNN
-343 TKNFRPCEESDPVS
+343 TKNFKPCEESDPVS
-357 GLYVEHTTD
+357 GLYVEHTKTA
-366 FMRPS
+366 MKPS

-394 FTWMEAKGEEC
+394 FTWMEAKGEKC

-412 QISEGS
+412 QISEDS
-418 LEKKNR
+418 LKKSNGK
-424 ITRLKPNKD
+424 TKLKPDAN
-433 KKIKFEATFTQQLT
+433 KKIEFEATFTQQLT
-447 EFNGEREL
+447 EFNGERKL

-469 KEGSYYVSIRKI
+469 KEGSYSINMRKI
-481 GEGGKGL
+481 YEDENGVEHGL
-488 EGAEFLINGVSY
+488 EGAKFLINGLLTCVSD
-500 GTNEDG
+500 EDG
-506 YIENEDGDILM
+506 YILRGQQI
-517 EQLINASGTETWTV
+517 INASGTETWTV
-531 EEKSAPEGYIT
+531 EEKIAPAGYIV

-572 NSNAKVTFNKENKT
+572 NSNAEVTFNKEDQT
-586 ITVQIKNIEKPD
+586 ITVKIKNIK
-598 PNNPNDL
+598 NPNPDNPDDL
-605 LDTYEIKAKKV
+605 LNTYKIKAKKV
-616 DEQGKGLAGAKFNIT
+616 DEQGNGLAGAKFKIT

-653 TPILGL
+653 TPTLLL
-659 NSEEEDHFKIEEIE
+659 NSEGEDHFKIEEIE

-697 DGTDKYGIT
+697 DGTDKYVIT
-706 GIINVNAP
+706 IVNVNTP
-714 EGVTIELN
+714 EGVIIGLS
-722 GRGEISIVIPNQK
+722 GSGEISIVISNQK
-735 DIKLISIGGNVWE
+735 DIPLISIGGNVWE

-784 KLAELMPADSVT
+784 KLAELMPDDSVT

-906 TNSKASELETNTGK
+906 ANSKASELETNTGK

-991 QLVDGYKYNKYG
+991 QLVDGYKYNQYG
-1003 TLDYDDNGAITS
+1003 TLDYDDNGAITN
-1015 EWSEGLISQKIKEF
+1015 EWSEGLISKKIKEF

-1075 SPFNSGIEYYPTNK
+1075 SPFNSGIEYYPTDK

-1123 TTTSNGNSLTTPFNS
+1123 TTTNTKNGNSDKTVFNG
-1138 KEKALYYIKDYMNDY
+1138 KTYALDSIKDYMNDY
-1153 TNAIKEN
+1153 TNAIN
-1160 NGKINLAKQYADSQQ
+1160 NSGKINLAKQYADSQQ

-1227 IIEVVDYYDDSLQ
+1227 ITEVVDYYDDSLQ

-1313 YINIGEKTNIA
+1313 YVNIGEKTNIA

-1337 STPNRHGAIIGNN
+1337 STPNRHGAVIGNN
-1350 TTVAGLID
+1350 TTVAGLVD

-1384 KTTATLTIDDGDD
+1384 KTTATLTITDDGDD
-1397 PTPPDSDTPP
+1397 PTPPDP
-1407 DSNTPIDSTNIISGC
+1407 NTPIDSTNIISGC

-1523 VLTNNKENETNKILG
+1523 ILTNNKENETNKILG

-1559 GFENGYDI
+1559 NLENGEYDLEKI
-1567 ENVDYDKSL
+1567 KEYDKNL
-1576 NEAHVSKAID
+1576 NDKYVSDAID
-1586 DWARVEEVNKY
+1586 DWGRVKEVNEY

-1638 TWKIAKTQKIKI
+1638 TWKIAKTPKI
-1650 EGRRGGEKIENV
+1650 EVTEVKGGERIPNV

-1702 KGNEIKN
+1702 TKN
-1709 VIWKSNRS
+1709 VIWKSNRIA
-1717 TTKGITGGFIQ
+1717 TKGITGGFIQ

-1748 INKLNDYVEYEGLE
+1748 INEKNDDYVEYEGLE

-1785 IPNKMQFNKTQSG
+1785 IPNKMQLNETGNWKTTNI
-1798 DWNSITDIN
+1798 DT
-1807 EIIPAEE
+1807 IID
-1814 KDGENINNNL
+1814 KNL
-1824 VNYRLKDTISSQSN
+1824 VNDKLKDTISSQSN

-1850 KYSNKGY
+1850 A
-1857 LDNEYLNNN
+1857 YLNNN

-1872 LITKEGAQ
+1872 LITKESAQ

-1898 RMKTS
+1898 RMETS

-1917 DEAKAENVAVMPPF
+1917 DEAKAEDVTVMPPF

>member
-47 NANQEDNLNWEN
+47 NANQEDNLNWGN
-59 ETDFEVNREEIQGGG
+59 ETGFEVDPDNLQSNG
-74 FQVPKI
+74 FEVPKV

-90 DVTLAMTSAMWRGES
+90 GVTLAMNSNMYRGTNTAYS
-105 NEYTYYWSTPKVENI
+105 YYNWGPKIVSNI
-120 FNPANVDKEGRI
+120 FDPANGNL
-132 WSKELSK
+132 WSRKLTDT
-139 NEIDAINST
+139 EIRAINNVK
-148 GDFVNSLD
+148 DFGLL
-156 SAIRTRGYYKC
+156 ATIRTRGYYKC

-202 ITGGINVD
+202 ITGRINVD

-223 SKAEFVR
+223 SKAKFVR
-230 SDIEAIKQLYNEAI
+230 SDIEAIKQLYNEA
-244 KYGKFKERVNNAL
+244 KAYRRFKNGVNKAL
-257 SNDGNYATNL
+257 SNGGSYATNL
-267 TDVDNIT
+267 TDVDNMT
-274 SEYYTSNSNKY
+274 SEYYTSNSNEY

-296 NGKYLNE
+296 NGKYKDE
-303 EIIFG
+303 KIIFG

-329 IKVNKIITDDKIAN
+329 IKVEKIITNDNERN

-380 PKTELEADAKLYAH
+380 PKTELEDDAKLYAH
-394 FTWMEAKGEEC
+394 FTWMEAKGEKC

-412 QISEGS
+412 QISKDS
-418 LEKKNR
+418 LEKSNGK
-424 ITRLKPNKD
+424 TKLKPDANNKIEF
-433 KKIKFEATFTQQLT
+433 KATFTQQLT
-447 EFNGEREL
+447 EFNGERKL

-469 KEGSYYVSIRKI
+469 KEGSYSINMRKI
-481 GEGGKGL
+481 DEKGDGL
-488 EGAEFLINGVSY
+488 EGAEFLINGLLTYVSDK
-500 GTNEDG
+500 DG
-506 YIENEDGDILM
+506 YILRSH
-517 EQLINASGTETWTV
+517 QVINASGTETWTV

-562 EVDRIEIVSS
+562 EVDRIEIVSA
-572 NSNAKVTFNKENKT
+572 NSNAKVTFNKENQT
-586 ITVQIKNIEKPD
+586 ITVQIKNIKANPENPD
-598 PNNPNDL
+598 DL

-616 DEQGKGLAGAKFNIT
+616 NEQGNGLAGAKFNIT

-653 TPILGL
+653 TPMLEL
-659 NSEEEDHFKIEEIE
+659 NSEGEDHFKIEEIE

-714 EGVTIELN
+714 EGVTIEIN

-735 DIKLISIGGNVWE
+735 NIKLISIGGNVWE

-906 TNSKASELETNTGK
+906 ANSKASELETNTGK

-978 KTSKGVAYVQDKI
+978 KTSKGVTYVQDKI

-1029 IVANGHYPNEAE
+1029 IVANRHYPNEAE

-1049 VGDMNDDEA
+1049 VGDMNDNEA

-1123 TTTSNGNSLTTPFNS
+1123 TTTNTKNGNSDKTVFNG
-1138 KEKALYYIKDYMNDY
+1138 KTYALDSIKDYINDY
-1153 TNAIKEN
+1153 TNAIKDN

-1227 IIEVVDYYDDSLQ
+1227 ITEVVDYYDDSLQ
-1240 LTSAVVNTNGKNISN
+1240 LTSAVVNTNGKNISK

-1313 YINIGEKTNIA
+1313 YINIGKKTNIA

-1350 TTVAGLID
+1350 TTVAGLVD

-1384 KTTATLTIDDGDD
+1384 KTTATLTITDD
-1397 PTPPDSDTPP
+1397 PTPPDH
-1407 DSNTPIDSTNIISGC
+1407 NTPIDSTNIISGC
-1422 VWEDAKTGKASL
+1422 VWEDAKTEKASL

-1444 RIAGVKVALCT
+1444 GIAGVKVALCKKYERNDST
-1455 REDKINDQLSTGE
+1455 QQAAGDEKLGWIKEYNDK
-1468 KQVDWIQRYNEK
+1468 RYNKEYIYK
-1480 NYNKYTYK
+1480 SVADEYTTGKDGKYSFE
-1488 VVKEETT
+1488 VKE
-1495 DQNGEYSF
+1495 S
-1503 KDVEKGDYY
+1503 GDYY

-1523 VLTNNKENETNKILG
+1523 VLTNDEDNETNKILG

-1650 EGRRGGEKIENV
+1650 EGRKNGEKIENV

-1702 KGNEIKN
+1702 TKGNETKN

-1748 INKLNDYVEYEGLE
+1748 INELNDYVEYEGLE
-1762 YYAKGRTNSE
+1762 YYAKGRTNSGI
-1772 NKVESKAKKLVCY
+1772 KVESKAKKLVCY

-1798 DWNSITDIN
+1798 DWNAITDIN

-1850 KYSNKGY
+1850 A
-1857 LDNEYLNNN
+1857 YLNNN

-1872 LITKEGAQ
+1872 LITKESAQ

-1898 RMKTS
+1898 RMETS

-1917 DEAKAENVAVMPPF
+1917 DEAKAEDVAVMPPF
-1931 GIGQVFYYI
+1931 GIGQVFYYV

>member
-47 NANQEDNLNWEN
+47 NANQEDNLNWGN
-59 ETDFEVNREEIQGGG
+59 ETGFEVNPDNIQSNG
-74 FQVPKI
+74 FEVPKV

-85 YCTER
+85 YCTQR

-105 NEYTYYWSTPKVENI
+105 SAYTYYWSTPKVEDI
-120 FNPANVDKEGRI
+120 FNPANGNL
-132 WSKELSK
+132 WSRELTDT
-139 NEIDAINST
+139 EISAINN
-148 GDFVNSLD
+148 VNNFGLP
-156 SAIRTRGYYKC
+156 ATIRTRGYYKC

-223 SKAEFVR
+223 SKAQFVR
-230 SDIEAIKQLYNEAI
+230 DNVDAIKQLYNEAI

-329 IKVNKIITDDKIAN
+329 IKVNKIITDDKITN
-343 TKNFRPCEESDPVS
+343 TKNFKPCEESDPVS

-418 LEKKNR
+418 LEKENE

-433 KKIKFEATFTQQLT
+433 KKIKFEAAFTQQLT

-469 KEGSYYVSIRKI
+469 KEGSYSINMRKI
-481 GEGGKGL
+481 YEDENGVEHGL
-488 EGAEFLINGVSY
+488 EGAEFLINGLLTYVSDK
-500 GTNEDG
+500 DG
-506 YIENEDGDILM
+506 FILRSH
-517 EQLINASGTETWTV
+517 QVINASGTETWTV

-562 EVDRIEIVSS
+562 EVDRIEIVSA
-572 NSNAKVTFNKENKT
+572 NSNAKVTFNKEDQT
-586 ITVQIKNIEKPD
+586 ITVQIKNIKANPENPD
-598 PNNPNDL
+598 DL

-616 DEQGKGLAGAKFNIT
+616 NEQGNGLAGAKFNIT

-659 NSEEEDHFKIEEIE
+659 NSEGEDHFKIEEIE

-876 STGGKNTGT
+876 SAGGKNTGT

-906 TNSKASELETNTGK
+906 ANSKASEFETNTGK

-1029 IVANGHYPNEAE
+1029 IVANRHYPNEAE

-1049 VGDMNDDEA
+1049 VGDMNDNEA

-1123 TTTSNGNSLTTPFNS
+1123 TTTNTKNGNSDKTVFNG
-1138 KEKALYYIKDYMNDY
+1138 KTYALDSIKDYINDY
-1153 TNAIKEN
+1153 TNAIKDN

-1227 IIEVVDYYDDSLQ
+1227 ITEVVDYYDDSLQ
-1240 LTSAVVNTNGKNISN
+1240 LTSAVVNTNGKNISK

-1350 TTVAGLID
+1350 TTVAGLVD

-1384 KTTATLTIDDGDD
+1384 KTTATLTITDDGDD
-1397 PTPPDSDTPP
+1397 PTPPDP
-1407 DSNTPIDSTNIISGC
+1407 NTPIDSTNTISGC
-1422 VWEDAKTGKASL
+1422 VWEDNNK
-1434 GNGIRDSGEK
+1434 NGIRDSGEEK
-1444 RIAGVKVALCT
+1444 EKIAGVKVALCKKYERNDST
-1455 REDKINDQLSTGE
+1455 QQAAGDEKLGWIKEYNDKRYNKEYIYKSVADEYTTGE
-1468 KQVDWIQRYNEK
+1468 DG
-1480 NYNKYTYK
+1480 KYSFE
-1488 VVKEETT
+1488 VKE
-1495 DQNGEYSF
+1495 S
-1503 KDVEKGDYY
+1503 GDYY

-1523 VLTNNKENETNKILG
+1523 VLTNDEDNETYKVLVERRGRNE
-1538 KTGSNT
+1538 

-1650 EGRRGGEKIENV
+1650 EGRRGGERIENV

-1748 INKLNDYVEYEGLE
+1748 INELNDYVEYEGLE
-1762 YYAKGRTNSE
+1762 YYAKGRTNSGI
-1772 NKVESKAKKLVCY
+1772 KVESKAKKLVCY

-1798 DWNSITDIN
+1798 DWNAITDIN

-1838 TISKIEADNINN
+1838 TINKIEADNINN

-1931 GIGQVFYYI
+1931 GIGQVFYYV

>member
-47 NANQEDNLNWEN
+47 NANQEDNLNWGN
-59 ETDFEVNREEIQGGG
+59 ETGFEVDPDNIQSNG
-74 FQVPKI
+74 FEVPKV

-85 YCTER
+85 YCTQR

-105 NEYTYYWSTPKVENI
+105 SAYTYYWSTPKVEDI
-120 FNPANVDKEGRI
+120 FNPANGNL
-132 WSKELSK
+132 WSRKLTDT
-139 NEIDAINST
+139 EISAINNANNFGLPAT
-148 GDFVNSLD
+148 
-156 SAIRTRGYYKC
+156 IRTRGYYKC

-197 MWMLQ
+197 MWML
-202 ITGGINVD
+202 IDGGVNTE
-210 NAETIIAKLKLDG
+210 NAETIIERLDIDG
-223 SKAEFVR
+223 GKAQFVR
-230 SDIEAIKQLYNEAI
+230 DNVDAIKQLYYEAI
-244 KYGKFKERVNNAL
+244 AYGKFKERVNNAL

-274 SEYYTSNSNKY
+274 SEYYPSNSKEY

-296 NGKYLNE
+296 NGKYKDE
-303 EIIFG
+303 KIIFG

-329 IKVNKIITDDKIAN
+329 IKVNKIITDDEVNN
-343 TKNFRPCEESDPVS
+343 TKNFKPCEESDPVS
-357 GLYVEHTTD
+357 GLYVEHTKTA
-366 FMRPS
+366 MKPS

-394 FTWMEAKGEEC
+394 FTWMEAKGEKC

-412 QISEGS
+412 QISEDS
-418 LEKKNR
+418 LKKSNGK
-424 ITRLKPNKD
+424 TKLKPDAN
-433 KKIKFEATFTQQLT
+433 KKIEFEATFTQQLT
-447 EFNGEREL
+447 EFNGERKL

-469 KEGSYYVSIRKI
+469 KEGSYSINMRKI
-481 GEGGKGL
+481 YEDENGVEHGL
-488 EGAEFLINGVSY
+488 KGAEFLINGLLTYVSD
-500 GTNEDG
+500 EDG
-506 YIENEDGDILM
+506 YILRSH
-517 EQLINASGTETWTV
+517 QVINASGTETWTV

-562 EVDRIEIVSS
+562 EVDRIEIVSA
-572 NSNAKVTFNKENKT
+572 NSNAKVTFNKENQT
-586 ITVQIKNIEKPD
+586 ITVQIKNIKANPENPD
-598 PNNPNDL
+598 DL
-605 LDTYEIKAKKV
+605 PDTYEIKAKKV
-616 DEQGKGLAGAKFNIT
+616 NEQGNGLAGAKFNIT

-653 TPILGL
+653 IPILGL
-659 NSEEEDHFKIEEIE
+659 NSEGEDHFKIEEIE

-876 STGGKNTGT
+876 NTGGKNTGT

-906 TNSKASELETNTGK
+906 ANSKASEYETNTGRI
-920 NTIEGR
+920 TIEGR

-1015 EWSEGLISQKIKEF
+1015 EWSEGLISQKVKEF

-1049 VGDMNDDEA
+1049 VGDMNDNEA

-1138 KEKALYYIKDYMNDY
+1138 KEKALYNIKDYMNDY
-1153 TNAIKEN
+1153 TNAIKDN

-1227 IIEVVDYYDDSLQ
+1227 ITEVVDYYDDSLQ

-1350 TTVAGLID
+1350 TTVAGLVD

-1384 KTTATLTIDDGDD
+1384 KTTATLTITDD
-1397 PTPPDSDTPP
+1397 PTPPDPDTPP
-1407 DSNTPIDSTNIISGC
+1407 DPNTPIDYTNIISGC

-1503 KDVEKGDYY
+1503 KDVKKGDYY

-1523 VLTNNKENETNKILG
+1523 ILTNNKENETNKILG

-1559 GFENGYDI
+1559 NLENGEYDLEKI
-1567 ENVDYDKSL
+1567 KEYDKNL
-1576 NEAHVSKAID
+1576 NDKYVSDAID
-1586 DWARVEEVNKY
+1586 DWERVKEVNEY

-1638 TWKIAKTQKIKI
+1638 TWKIAKTPKI
-1650 EGRRGGEKIENV
+1650 EVTEVKGGERIPNV

-1702 KGNEIKN
+1702 TKGNEIKN
-1709 VIWKSNRS
+1709 VIWKSNRIA
-1717 TTKGITGGFIQ
+1717 TKGITGGFIQ

-1742 ITYKMQ
+1742 IMYKMQ
-1748 INKLNDYVEYEGLE
+1748 INELKNYVEYEGLE
-1762 YYAKGRTNSE
+1762 YYAKGRTNSGI
-1772 NKVESKAKKLVCY
+1772 KVESKAKKLVCY

-1798 DWNSITDIN
+1798 DWNAITDIN

-1814 KDGENINNNL
+1814 KDDENINNNL

-1850 KYSNKGY
+1850 KYLN
-1857 LDNEYLNNN
+1857 NEYLNNN

-1898 RMKTS
+1898 RMETS

-1931 GIGQVFYYI
+1931 GIGQVFYYV

>member
-37 NYKEIYSAML
+37 NYKEVYSAML
-47 NANQEDNLNWEN
+47 NANQEDNLNWGN
-59 ETDFEVNREEIQGGG
+59 ETGFEVDPDNIQSNG
-74 FQVPKI
+74 FEVPKV

-90 DVTLAMTSAMWRGES
+90 GVTLAMNSNMYRGTNKAYS
-105 NEYTYYWSTPKVENI
+105 YYNWGPKIVSNI
-120 FNPANVDKEGRI
+120 FDPANGM
-132 WSKELSK
+132 WSKTLTDD
-139 NEIDAINST
+139 EIEAINNVK
-148 GDFVNSLD
+148 DFGLL
-156 SAIRTRGYYKC
+156 ATIRTRGYYKC

-197 MWMLQ
+197 MWML
-202 ITGGINVD
+202 IDGGVNTE
-210 NAETIIAKLKLDG
+210 NAETIIERLDIDG
-223 SKAEFVR
+223 GKAQFVR
-230 SDIEAIKQLYNEAI
+230 DNVDAIKQLYYEAI
-244 KYGKFKERVNNAL
+244 AYGKFKERVNNAL

-274 SEYYTSNSNKY
+274 SEYYPSNSKEY

-296 NGKYLNE
+296 NGKYKDE
-303 EIIFG
+303 KIIFG

-329 IKVNKIITDDKIAN
+329 IKVNKIITDDEVNN
-343 TKNFRPCEESDPVS
+343 TKNFKPCEESDPVS
-357 GLYVEHTTD
+357 GLYVEHTKTA
-366 FMRPS
+366 MKPS

-394 FTWMEAKGEEC
+394 FTWMEAKGEKC

-412 QISEGS
+412 QISEDS
-418 LEKKNR
+418 LKKSNGK
-424 ITRLKPNKD
+424 TKLKPDAN
-433 KKIKFEATFTQQLT
+433 KKIEFEATFTQQLT
-447 EFNGEREL
+447 EFNGERKL

-469 KEGSYYVSIRKI
+469 KEGSYSINMRKI
-481 GEGGKGL
+481 YEDENGVEHGL
-488 EGAEFLINGVSY
+488 EGAEFLINGLLTYVSD
-500 GTNEDG
+500 EDG
-506 YIENEDGDILM
+506 YILRGQQI
-517 EQLINASGTETWTV
+517 INASGTETWTV
-531 EEKSAPEGYIT
+531 EEKIAPAGYIV

-572 NSNAKVTFNKENKT
+572 NSNAEVTFNKEDQT
-586 ITVQIKNIEKPD
+586 ITVKIKNIK
-598 PNNPNDL
+598 NPNPDNPDDL
-605 LDTYEIKAKKV
+605 LNTYKIKAKKV
-616 DEQGKGLAGAKFNIT
+616 DEQGNGLAGAKFKIT

-653 TPILGL
+653 TPTLLL
-659 NSEEEDHFKIEEIE
+659 NSEGEDHFKIEEIE

-706 GIINVNAP
+706 IVNVNTP
-714 EGVTIELN
+714 EGVIIGLS
-722 GRGEISIVIPNQK
+722 GSGEISIVISNQK
-735 DIKLISIGGNVWE
+735 DIPLISIGGNVWE

-784 KLAELMPADSVT
+784 KLAELMPDDSVT

-906 TNSKASELETNTGK
+906 ANSKASELETNTGK

-991 QLVDGYKYNKYG
+991 QLVDGYKYNQYG

-1227 IIEVVDYYDDSLQ
+1227 ITEVVDYYDDSLQ

-1350 TTVAGLID
+1350 TTVAGLVD

-1384 KTTATLTIDDGDD
+1384 KTTATLTITDD
-1397 PTPPDSDTPP
+1397 PTPPDPDTPP
-1407 DSNTPIDSTNIISGC
+1407 DPNTPIDSTNIISGC

-1455 REDKINDQLSTGE
+1455 REDKINDQLSTGK

-1503 KDVEKGDYY
+1503 KDVKKGDYY

-1523 VLTNNKENETNKILG
+1523 ILTNNKENETNKILG

-1559 GFENGYDI
+1559 NLENGEYDLEEI
-1567 ENVDYDKSL
+1567 KEYDKNL
-1576 NEAHVSKAID
+1576 NDKYVSDAID
-1586 DWARVEEVNKY
+1586 DWDRVKEVNEY

-1638 TWKIAKTQKIKI
+1638 TWKIAKTPKI
-1650 EGRRGGEKIENV
+1650 EVTEVKGGERIPNV

-1702 KGNEIKN
+1702 TKN
-1709 VIWKSNRS
+1709 VIWKSNRIA
-1717 TTKGITGGFIQ
+1717 TKGITGGFIQ

-1748 INKLNDYVEYEGLE
+1748 INEKNDDYVEYEGLE
-1762 YYAKGRTNSE
+1762 YYAKGRTNSGI
-1772 NKVESKAKKLVCY
+1772 KVESKAKKLVCY

-1838 TISKIEADNINN
+1838 TISKIEANNIN
-1850 KYSNKGY
+1850 
-1857 LDNEYLNNN
+1857 NEYLNHN

-1898 RMKTS
+1898 RMETS

-1908 NPANDPVEN
+1908 NPANNPVEN
-1917 DEAKAENVAVMPPF
+1917 DEAKAEDVAVMPPF

>member
-37 NYKEIYSAML
+37 NYKEVYSAML
-47 NANQEDNLNWEN
+47 NANQEDNLNWGN
-59 ETDFEVNREEIQGGG
+59 ETGFEVDPDNIQSNG
-74 FQVPKI
+74 FEVPKV

-90 DVTLAMTSAMWRGES
+90 GVTLAMNSNMYRGTNKAYS
-105 NEYTYYWSTPKVENI
+105 YYNWGPKIVSNI
-120 FNPANVDKEGRI
+120 FDPANGM
-132 WSKELSK
+132 WSKTLTDD
-139 NEIDAINST
+139 EIEAINNVK
-148 GDFVNSLD
+148 DFGLL
-156 SAIRTRGYYKC
+156 ATIRTRGYYKC

-197 MWMLQ
+197 MWML
-202 ITGGINVD
+202 IDGGVNTE
-210 NAETIIAKLKLDG
+210 NAETIIERLDIDG
-223 SKAEFVR
+223 GKAQFVR
-230 SDIEAIKQLYNEAI
+230 DNVDAIKQLYYEAI
-244 KYGKFKERVNNAL
+244 AYGKFKERVNNAL

-274 SEYYTSNSNKY
+274 SEYYPSNSKEY

-296 NGKYLNE
+296 NGKYKDE
-303 EIIFG
+303 KIIFG

-329 IKVNKIITDDKIAN
+329 IKVNKIITDDEVNN
-343 TKNFRPCEESDPVS
+343 TKNFKPCEESDPVS
-357 GLYVEHTTD
+357 GLYVEHTKTA
-366 FMRPS
+366 MKPS

-394 FTWMEAKGEEC
+394 FTWMEAKGEKC

-412 QISEGS
+412 KISEDS
-418 LEKKNR
+418 L
-424 ITRLKPNKD
+424 
-433 KKIKFEATFTQQLT
+433 KKINRKTKLNPDANKKIEFEATFTQQLT
-447 EFNGEREL
+447 EFNGERKL

-784 KLAELMPADSVT
+784 KLAELMPDDSVT

-906 TNSKASELETNTGK
+906 ANSKASELETNTGK

-991 QLVDGYKYNKYG
+991 QLVDGYKYNQYG

-1384 KTTATLTIDDGDD
+1384 KTTATLTITDD
-1397 PTPPDSDTPP
+1397 PTPPDPDTPP
-1407 DSNTPIDSTNIISGC
+1407 DSTNIISGC

-1503 KDVEKGDYY
+1503 KDVKKGDYY

-1559 GFENGYDI
+1559 NLENGEYDLEEI
-1567 ENVDYDKSL
+1567 KEYDKNL
-1576 NEAHVSKAID
+1576 NDKYVSDAID
-1586 DWARVEEVNKY
+1586 DWDRVKEVNEY

-1638 TWKIAKTQKIKI
+1638 TWKIAKTPKI
-1650 EGRRGGEKIENV
+1650 EVTEVKGGERIPNV

-1702 KGNEIKN
+1702 TKGNEIKN
-1709 VIWKSNRS
+1709 VIWKSNRIA
-1717 TTKGITGGFIQ
+1717 TKGITGGFIQ

-1748 INKLNDYVEYEGLE
+1748 INKKNDDYVEYEGLE
-1762 YYAKGRTNSE
+1762 YYAKGRTNSGT
-1772 NKVESKAKKLVCY
+1772 KVESGAKKLVCY

-1798 DWNSITDIN
+1798 NWNAITDIN

-1814 KDGENINNNL
+1814 KDDENINNNL

-1838 TISKIEADNINN
+1838 TICKIERPNN
-1850 KYSNKGY
+1850 TEDKEAY
-1857 LDNEYLNNN
+1857 LNNAYLNNN

-1931 GIGQVFYYI
+1931 GIGQVFYYV
-1940 LTIVIAG
+1940 LTVVIAG

>member
-47 NANQEDNLNWEN
+47 NANQEDNLNWGN
-59 ETDFEVNREEIQGGG
+59 ETGFEVDPDNLQSNG
-74 FQVPKI
+74 FEVPKV

-90 DVTLAMTSAMWRGES
+90 GVTLAMNSNMYRGTNTAYS
-105 NEYTYYWSTPKVENI
+105 YYNWGPKIVSNI
-120 FNPANVDKEGRI
+120 FDPANGM
-132 WSKELSK
+132 WSKTLTDD
-139 NEIDAINST
+139 EIKAINNVK
-148 GDFVNSLD
+148 DFGLL
-156 SAIRTRGYYKC
+156 ATIRTRGYYKC

-202 ITGGINVD
+202 ITSGINVD

-230 SDIEAIKQLYNEAI
+230 SDIEAIKQLYNEA
-244 KYGKFKERVNNAL
+244 KAYRRFKNGVNKAL
-257 SNDGNYATNL
+257 SNGGSYATNL

-274 SEYYTSNSNKY
+274 SEYYTSNSNEY

-296 NGKYLNE
+296 NGKYKDE
-303 EIIFG
+303 KIIFG

-329 IKVNKIITDDKIAN
+329 IKVEKIITNDNERN
-343 TKNFRPCEESDPVS
+343 TKNFKPCEESDPVS

-394 FTWMEAKGEEC
+394 FTWMEAKGEKC

-412 QISEGS
+412 QISEDS
-418 LEKKNR
+418 LKKINGK
-424 ITRLKPNKD
+424 TKLKPDANNK
-433 KKIKFEATFTQQLT
+433 IEFEATFTQQLT
-447 EFNGEREL
+447 EFNGERKL

-469 KEGSYYVSIRKI
+469 KEGSYSINMRKI
-481 GEGGKGL
+481 DENGKGL
-488 EGAEFLINGVSY
+488 EGAEFLINGLLTYVSDK
-500 GTNEDG
+500 DG
-506 YIENEDGDILM
+506 YILRGH
-517 EQLINASGTETWTV
+517 QVINASGTETWTV
-531 EEKSAPEGYIT
+531 EEKSAPVGYIV

-572 NSNAKVTFNKENKT
+572 NSNAEVTFNKEDQT
-586 ITVQIKNIEKPD
+586 ITVQIKNIKANPENPD
-598 PNNPNDL
+598 DL

-616 DEQGKGLAGAKFNIT
+616 NEQGNGLAGAKFNIT

-659 NSEEEDHFKIEEIE
+659 NSEGEDHFKIEEIE

-906 TNSKASELETNTGK
+906 ANSKASEYETNTGRI
-920 NTIEGR
+920 TIEGR

-1049 VGDMNDDEA
+1049 VGDMNDNEA

-1138 KEKALYYIKDYMNDY
+1138 KEKALYNIKDYMNDY
-1153 TNAIKEN
+1153 TNAIKDN

-1227 IIEVVDYYDDSLQ
+1227 ITEVVDYYDDSLQ
-1240 LTSAVVNTNGKNISN
+1240 LTSAVVNTNGKNISK

-1300 YKVKRMA
+1300 YKVKRMT

-1350 TTVAGLID
+1350 TTVAGLVD

-1384 KTTATLTIDDGDD
+1384 KTTATLTITDD
-1397 PTPPDSDTPP
+1397 PTPPDPDTPP
-1407 DSNTPIDSTNIISGC
+1407 DPNTPIDSTNIISGC
-1422 VWEDAKTGKASL
+1422 VWEDNNK
-1434 GNGIRDSGEK
+1434 NGIRDSGEEK
-1444 RIAGVKVALCT
+1444 IAGVKVALCT
-1455 REDKINDQLSTGE
+1455 RINDQLGTGE

-1495 DQNGEYSF
+1495 DQNGEYRF
-1503 KDVEKGDYY
+1503 KDVEKGYYY

-1559 GFENGYDI
+1559 NLENGEYDLEKI
-1567 ENVDYDKSL
+1567 KEYDKNL
-1576 NEAHVSKAID
+1576 NDKYVSDAID
-1586 DWARVEEVNKY
+1586 DWERVKEVNEY

-1638 TWKIAKTQKIKI
+1638 TWKIAKTPKI
-1650 EGRRGGEKIENV
+1650 EVTEVKDGERIPNV
-1662 DLGLVERPITQLQI
+1662 DLGLVERPKTQLQI

-1702 KGNEIKN
+1702 TKGNETKN

-1748 INKLNDYVEYEGLE
+1748 INEKNDDYVEYEGLE
-1762 YYAKGRTNSE
+1762 YYAKGRTNSGI
-1772 NKVESKAKKLVCY
+1772 KVESKAKKLVCY

-1798 DWNSITDIN
+1798 DWNAITDIN

-1850 KYSNKGY
+1850 A
-1857 LDNEYLNNN
+1857 YLNNN

-1872 LITKEGAQ
+1872 LITKESAQ

-1898 RMKTS
+1898 RMETS

-1917 DEAKAENVAVMPPF
+1917 DEAKAEDVAVMPPF
-1931 GIGQVFYYI
+1931 GIGQVFYYV

>member
-31 IPDAET
+31 IPDVET

-47 NANQEDNLNWEN
+47 NANQEDNLNWGN
-59 ETDFEVNREEIQGGG
+59 ETGFEVDPDNLQSNG
-74 FQVPKI
+74 FEVPKV

-90 DVTLAMTSAMWRGES
+90 GVTLAMNSNMYRGTNTAYS
-105 NEYTYYWSTPKVENI
+105 YYNWGPKIVSNI
-120 FNPANVDKEGRI
+120 FDPANGNL
-132 WSKELSK
+132 WSRKLTDT
-139 NEIDAINST
+139 EIRAINNVK
-148 GDFVNSLD
+148 DFGLL
-156 SAIRTRGYYKC
+156 ATIRTRGYYKC

-230 SDIEAIKQLYNEAI
+230 SDIEAIKQLYNEA
-244 KYGKFKERVNNAL
+244 KAYRRFKNGVNKAL
-257 SNDGNYATNL
+257 SNGGSYATNL

-274 SEYYTSNSNKY
+274 SEYYTSNSNEY

-296 NGKYLNE
+296 NGKYKDE
-303 EIIFG
+303 KIIFG

-329 IKVNKIITDDKIAN
+329 IKVEKIITNDNERN
-343 TKNFRPCEESDPVS
+343 TKNFKPCEESDPVS

-394 FTWMEAKGEEC
+394 FTWMEAKGEKC

-412 QISEGS
+412 QISEDS
-418 LEKKNR
+418 LKKSNGK
-424 ITRLKPNKD
+424 TKLKPDANNK
-433 KKIKFEATFTQQLT
+433 IEFEATFTQQLT
-447 EFNGEREL
+447 EFNGERKL

-469 KEGSYYVSIRKI
+469 KEGSYSINMRKI
-481 GEGGKGL
+481 DEKGDGL
-488 EGAEFLINGVSY
+488 EGAEFLINGLLTYVSDK
-500 GTNEDG
+500 DG
-506 YIENEDGDILM
+506 YILRSH
-517 EQLINASGTETWTV
+517 QVINASGTETWTV

-562 EVDRIEIVSS
+562 EVDRIEIVSA
-572 NSNAKVTFNKENKT
+572 NSNAKVTFNKENQT
-586 ITVQIKNIEKPD
+586 ITVQIKNIKANPD
-598 PNNPNDL
+598 DL

-616 DEQGKGLAGAKFNIT
+616 NEQGNGLAGAKFNIT

-653 TPILGL
+653 TPMLGL
-659 NSEEEDHFKIEEIE
+659 NSEGEDHFKIEEIE

-714 EGVTIELN
+714 EGVTIEIN

-735 DIKLISIGGNVWE
+735 NIKLISIGGNVWE

-784 KLAELMPADSVT
+784 KLAELMPDDSVT

-885 GTNTGSGKNTQT
+885 GTNTGSGKDTQT

-906 TNSKASELETNTGK
+906 ANSKASEFETNTGK

-1029 IVANGHYPNEAE
+1029 IVANRHYPNEAE

-1049 VGDMNDDEA
+1049 VGDMNDNEA

-1138 KEKALYYIKDYMNDY
+1138 KEKALYNIKDYINDY
-1153 TNAIKEN
+1153 TNAIKDN

-1227 IIEVVDYYDDSLQ
+1227 ITEVVDYYDDSLQ
-1240 LTSAVVNTNGKNISN
+1240 LTSAVVNTNGKNISK

-1350 TTVAGLID
+1350 TTVAGLVD

-1384 KTTATLTIDDGDD
+1384 KTTATLTITDDGDD
-1397 PTPPDSDTPP
+1397 PTPPDNPNNP
-1407 DSNTPIDSTNIISGC
+1407 TPIDSTNIISGC
-1422 VWEDAKTGKASL
+1422 VWEDAKTEKASL

-1444 RIAGVKVALCT
+1444 GIAGVKVALCKKYERNDST
-1455 REDKINDQLSTGE
+1455 QQAAGDEKLGWIKEYNDK
-1468 KQVDWIQRYNEK
+1468 RYNKEYIYK
-1480 NYNKYTYK
+1480 SVADEYTTGKDGKYSFE
-1488 VVKEETT
+1488 VKE
-1495 DQNGEYSF
+1495 S
-1503 KDVEKGDYY
+1503 GDYY

-1523 VLTNNKENETNKILG
+1523 VLTNDEDNETNKILG

-1650 EGRRGGEKIENV
+1650 EGRKNGEKIENV

-1702 KGNEIKN
+1702 TKGNETKN

-1748 INKLNDYVEYEGLE
+1748 INELNDYVEYEGLE
-1762 YYAKGRTNSE
+1762 YYAKGRTNSGI
-1772 NKVESKAKKLVCY
+1772 KVESKAKKLVCY

-1798 DWNSITDIN
+1798 DWNAITDIN

-1850 KYSNKGY
+1850 A
-1857 LDNEYLNNN
+1857 YLNNN

-1872 LITKEGAQ
+1872 LITKESAQ

-1898 RMKTS
+1898 RMETS

-1917 DEAKAENVAVMPPF
+1917 DEAKAEDVAVMPPF
-1931 GIGQVFYYI
+1931 GIGQVFYYV

>member
-47 NANQEDNLNWEN
+47 NANQEDNLNWGN
-59 ETDFEVNREEIQGGG
+59 ETGFEVNPDNIQSNG
-74 FQVPKI
+74 FEVPKV

-85 YCTER
+85 YCTQR

-105 NEYTYYWSTPKVENI
+105 SAYTYYWSTPKVEDI
-120 FNPANVDKEGRI
+120 FNPANGNL
-132 WSKELSK
+132 WSRKLTDT
-139 NEIDAINST
+139 EISAINN
-148 GDFVNSLD
+148 VNNFGLP
-156 SAIRTRGYYKC
+156 ATIRTRGYYKC

-223 SKAEFVR
+223 SKAQFVR
-230 SDIEAIKQLYNEAI
+230 DNVDAIKQLYNEAI

-329 IKVNKIITDDKIAN
+329 IKVNKIITDDKITN
-343 TKNFRPCEESDPVS
+343 TKNFKPCEESDPVS

-418 LEKKNR
+418 LEKENE

-433 KKIKFEATFTQQLT
+433 KKIKFEAAFTQQLT

-469 KEGSYYVSIRKI
+469 KEGSYSINMRKI
-481 GEGGKGL
+481 YEDENGVEHGL
-488 EGAEFLINGVSY
+488 EGAEFLINGLLTYVSDK
-500 GTNEDG
+500 DG
-506 YIENEDGDILM
+506 YILRSH
-517 EQLINASGTETWTV
+517 QVINASGTETWTV

-562 EVDRIEIVSS
+562 EVDRIEIVSA
-572 NSNAKVTFNKENKT
+572 NSNAKVTFNKENQT
-586 ITVQIKNIEKPD
+586 ITVQIKNIKANPENPD
-598 PNNPNDL
+598 DL

-616 DEQGKGLAGAKFNIT
+616 NEQGNGLAGAKFNIT

-653 TPILGL
+653 TPMLGL
-659 NSEEEDHFKIEEIE
+659 NSEGEDHFKIEEIE

-804 TLTDANGNY
+804 TLTDTNGNY

-861 ELTNIGTGRDNGNSG
+861 ELTNIGTGRDNRNSG

-906 TNSKASELETNTGK
+906 ANSKASELETNTGK

-1003 TLDYDDNGAITS
+1003 TLDYDDNGAITN
-1015 EWSEGLISQKIKEF
+1015 EWSEGLISKKIKEF

-1075 SPFNSGIEYYPTNK
+1075 SPFNSGIEYYPTDK

-1123 TTTSNGNSLTTPFNS
+1123 TTTNTKNGNSDKTVFNG
-1138 KEKALYYIKDYMNDY
+1138 KTYALDSIKDYMNDY
-1153 TNAIKEN
+1153 TNAIN
-1160 NGKINLAKQYADSQQ
+1160 NSGKINLAKQYADSQQ

-1227 IIEVVDYYDDSLQ
+1227 ITEVVDYYDDSLQ

-1313 YINIGEKTNIA
+1313 YVNIGEKTNIA

-1350 TTVAGLID
+1350 TTVAGLVD

-1384 KTTATLTIDDGDD
+1384 KTTATLTITDDGDD
-1397 PTPPDSDTPP
+1397 PTPPDP
-1407 DSNTPIDSTNIISGC
+1407 NTPIDSTNIISGC

-1523 VLTNNKENETNKILG
+1523 ILTNNKENETNKILG

-1559 GFENGYDI
+1559 NLENGEYDLEKI
-1567 ENVDYDKSL
+1567 KEYDKNL
-1576 NEAHVSKAID
+1576 NDKYVSDAID
-1586 DWARVEEVNKY
+1586 DWDRVKEVNEY

-1638 TWKIAKTQKIKI
+1638 TWKIAKTPKI
-1650 EGRRGGEKIENV
+1650 EVTEVKGGERIPNV

-1702 KGNEIKN
+1702 TKGKEIKN
-1709 VIWKSNRS
+1709 VIWKSNRIA
-1717 TTKGITGGFIQ
+1717 TKGITGGFIQ

-1748 INKLNDYVEYEGLE
+1748 INELKNYVEYEGLE
-1762 YYAKGRTNSE
+1762 YYAKGRTNSGT
-1772 NKVESKAKKLVCY
+1772 KVESGAKKLVCY

-1798 DWNSITDIN
+1798 DWNAITDIN

-1814 KDGENINNNL
+1814 KDDENINNNL

-1850 KYSNKGY
+1850 KYLN
-1857 LDNEYLNNN
+1857 NEYLNNN

-1898 RMKTS
+1898 RMETS

-1931 GIGQVFYYI
+1931 GIGQVFYYV

>member
-47 NANQEDNLNWEN
+47 NANQEDNLNWGN
-59 ETDFEVNREEIQGGG
+59 ETGFEVNPDNIQSNG
-74 FQVPKI
+74 FEVPKV

-85 YCTER
+85 YCTQR

-105 NEYTYYWSTPKVENI
+105 SAYTYYWSTPKVEDI
-120 FNPANVDKEGRI
+120 FNPANGNL
-132 WSKELSK
+132 WSRKLTDT
-139 NEIDAINST
+139 EISAINN
-148 GDFVNSLD
+148 VNNFGLP
-156 SAIRTRGYYKC
+156 ATIRTRGYYKC

-223 SKAEFVR
+223 SKAQFVR
-230 SDIEAIKQLYNEAI
+230 DNVDAIKQLYNEAI

-274 SEYYTSNSNKY
+274 SEYYPSNSKEY

-296 NGKYLNE
+296 NGKYKDE
-303 EIIFG
+303 KIIFG

-329 IKVNKIITDDKIAN
+329 IKVNKIITDDEVNN
-343 TKNFRPCEESDPVS
+343 TKNFKPCEESDPVS
-357 GLYVEHTTD
+357 GLYVEHTKTA
-366 FMRPS
+366 MKPS

-394 FTWMEAKGEEC
+394 FTWMEAKGEKC

-412 QISEGS
+412 QISEDS
-418 LEKKNR
+418 LKKSNGK
-424 ITRLKPNKD
+424 TKLKPDAN
-433 KKIKFEATFTQQLT
+433 KKIEFEATFTQQLT
-447 EFNGEREL
+447 EFNGERKL

-469 KEGSYYVSIRKI
+469 KEGSYSINMRKI
-481 GEGGKGL
+481 YEDENGVEHGL
-488 EGAEFLINGVSY
+488 KGAEFLINGLLTYVSD
-500 GTNEDG
+500 EDG
-506 YIENEDGDILM
+506 YILRSH
-517 EQLINASGTETWTV
+517 QVINASGTETWTV

-562 EVDRIEIVSS
+562 EVDRIEIVSA
-572 NSNAKVTFNKENKT
+572 NSNAKVTFNKENQT
-586 ITVQIKNIEKPD
+586 ITVQIKNIKANPENPD
-598 PNNPNDL
+598 DL

-616 DEQGKGLAGAKFNIT
+616 NEQGNGLAGAKFNIT

-653 TPILGL
+653 IPILGL
-659 NSEEEDHFKIEEIE
+659 NSEGEDHFKIEEIE

-876 STGGKNTGT
+876 NTGGKNTGT

-906 TNSKASELETNTGK
+906 ANSKASEYETNTGRI
-920 NTIEGR
+920 TIEGR

-1015 EWSEGLISQKIKEF
+1015 EWSEGLISQKVKEF

-1049 VGDMNDDEA
+1049 VGDMNDNEA

-1138 KEKALYYIKDYMNDY
+1138 KEKALYNIKDYMNDY
-1153 TNAIKEN
+1153 TNAIKDN

-1227 IIEVVDYYDDSLQ
+1227 ITEVVDYYDDSLQ

-1350 TTVAGLID
+1350 TTVAGLVD

-1384 KTTATLTIDDGDD
+1384 KTTATLTITDD
-1397 PTPPDSDTPP
+1397 PTPPDPDTPP
-1407 DSNTPIDSTNIISGC
+1407 DPNTPIDYTNIISGC

-1503 KDVEKGDYY
+1503 KDVKKGDYY

-1523 VLTNNKENETNKILG
+1523 ILTNNKENETNKILG

-1559 GFENGYDI
+1559 NLENGEYDLEKI
-1567 ENVDYDKSL
+1567 KEYDKNL
-1576 NEAHVSKAID
+1576 NDKYVSDAID
-1586 DWARVEEVNKY
+1586 DWERVKEVNEY

-1638 TWKIAKTQKIKI
+1638 TWKIAKTPKI
-1650 EGRRGGEKIENV
+1650 EVTEVKGGERIPNV

-1702 KGNEIKN
+1702 TKGNEIKN
-1709 VIWKSNRS
+1709 VIWKSNRIA
-1717 TTKGITGGFIQ
+1717 TKGITGGFIQ

-1742 ITYKMQ
+1742 IMYKMQ
-1748 INKLNDYVEYEGLE
+1748 INELKNYVEYEGLE
-1762 YYAKGRTNSE
+1762 YYAKGRTNSGI
-1772 NKVESKAKKLVCY
+1772 KVESKAKKLVCY

-1798 DWNSITDIN
+1798 DWNAITDIN

-1814 KDGENINNNL
+1814 KDDENINNNL

-1850 KYSNKGY
+1850 KYLN
-1857 LDNEYLNNN
+1857 NEYLNNN

-1898 RMKTS
+1898 RMETS

-1931 GIGQVFYYI
+1931 GIGQVFYYV

>member
-37 NYKEIYSAML
+37 NYKEVYSAML
-47 NANQEDNLNWEN
+47 NANQEDNLNWGN
-59 ETDFEVNREEIQGGG
+59 ETGFEVDPDNIQSNG
-74 FQVPKI
+74 FEVPKV

-90 DVTLAMTSAMWRGES
+90 GVTLAMNSNMYRGTNKAYS
-105 NEYTYYWSTPKVENI
+105 YYNWGPKIVSNI
-120 FNPANVDKEGRI
+120 FDPANGM
-132 WSKELSK
+132 WSKTLTDD
-139 NEIDAINST
+139 EIEAINNVK
-148 GDFVNSLD
+148 DFGLL
-156 SAIRTRGYYKC
+156 ATIRTRGYYKC

-197 MWMLQ
+197 MWML
-202 ITGGINVD
+202 IDGGVNTE
-210 NAETIIAKLKLDG
+210 NAETIIERLDIDG
-223 SKAEFVR
+223 GKAQFVR
-230 SDIEAIKQLYNEAI
+230 DNVDAIKQLYYEAI
-244 KYGKFKERVNNAL
+244 AYGKFKERVNNAL

-274 SEYYTSNSNKY
+274 SEYYPSNSKEY

-296 NGKYLNE
+296 NGKYKDE
-303 EIIFG
+303 KIIFG

-329 IKVNKIITDDKIAN
+329 IKVNKIITDDEVNN
-343 TKNFRPCEESDPVS
+343 TKNFKPCEESDPVS
-357 GLYVEHTTD
+357 GLYVEHTKTA
-366 FMRPS
+366 MKPS

-394 FTWMEAKGEEC
+394 FTWMEAKGEKC

-412 QISEGS
+412 QISEDS
-418 LEKKNR
+418 LKKSNGK
-424 ITRLKPNKD
+424 TKLKPDAN
-433 KKIKFEATFTQQLT
+433 KKIEFEATFTQQLT
-447 EFNGEREL
+447 EFNGERKL

-469 KEGSYYVSIRKI
+469 KEGSYSINMRKI
-481 GEGGKGL
+481 YEDENGVEHGL
-488 EGAEFLINGVSY
+488 EGAEFLINGLLTYVSD
-500 GTNEDG
+500 EDG
-506 YIENEDGDILM
+506 YILRGQQI
-517 EQLINASGTETWTV
+517 INASGTETWTV
-531 EEKSAPEGYIT
+531 EEKIAPAGYIV

-572 NSNAKVTFNKENKT
+572 NSNAEVTFNKEDQT
-586 ITVQIKNIEKPD
+586 ITVKIKNIK
-598 PNNPNDL
+598 NPNPDNPDDL
-605 LDTYEIKAKKV
+605 LNTYKIKAKKV
-616 DEQGKGLAGAKFNIT
+616 DEQGNGLAGAKFKIT

-653 TPILGL
+653 TPTLLL
-659 NSEEEDHFKIEEIE
+659 NSEGEDHFKIEEIE

-706 GIINVNAP
+706 IVNVNTP
-714 EGVTIELN
+714 EGVIIGLS
-722 GRGEISIVIPNQK
+722 GSGEISIVISNQK
-735 DIKLISIGGNVWE
+735 DIPLISIGGNVWE

-784 KLAELMPADSVT
+784 KLAELMPDDSVT

-906 TNSKASELETNTGK
+906 ANSKASELETNTGK

-991 QLVDGYKYNKYG
+991 QLVDGYKYNQYG

-1227 IIEVVDYYDDSLQ
+1227 ITEVVDYYDDSLQ

-1384 KTTATLTIDDGDD
+1384 KTTATLTITDD

-1559 GFENGYDI
+1559 NLENGEYDLEKI
-1567 ENVDYDKSL
+1567 KEYDKNL
-1576 NEAHVSKAID
+1576 NDKYVSDAID
-1586 DWARVEEVNKY
+1586 DWGRVKEVNEY

-1638 TWKIAKTQKIKI
+1638 TWKIAKTPKI
-1650 EGRRGGEKIENV
+1650 EVTEVKGGERIPNV

-1702 KGNEIKN
+1702 TKGNEIKN
-1709 VIWKSNRS
+1709 VIWKSNRIA
-1717 TTKGITGGFIQ
+1717 TKGITGGFIQ

-1748 INKLNDYVEYEGLE
+1748 INEKNDDYVEYEGLE
-1762 YYAKGRTNSE
+1762 YYAKGRTNSGT
-1772 NKVESKAKKLVCY
+1772 KVESGAKKLVCY

-1798 DWNSITDIN
+1798 NWNAITDIN

-1814 KDGENINNNL
+1814 KDDENINNNL

-1838 TISKIEADNINN
+1838 TICKIERPNN
-1850 KYSNKGY
+1850 TEDKEAY
-1857 LDNEYLNNN
+1857 LNNAYLNNN

-1931 GIGQVFYYI
+1931 GIGQVFYYV
-1940 LTIVIAG
+1940 LTVVIAG

>member
-47 NANQEDNLNWEN
+47 NANQEDNLNWGN
-59 ETDFEVNREEIQGGG
+59 ETGFEVDPDNLQSNG
-74 FQVPKI
+74 FEVPKV

-90 DVTLAMTSAMWRGES
+90 GVTLAMNSNMYRGTNTAYS
-105 NEYTYYWSTPKVENI
+105 YYNWGPKIVSNI
-120 FNPANVDKEGRI
+120 FDPANGNL
-132 WSKELSK
+132 WSRKLTDT
-139 NEIDAINST
+139 EIRAINNVK
-148 GDFVNSLD
+148 DFGLL
-156 SAIRTRGYYKC
+156 ATIRTRGYYKC

-230 SDIEAIKQLYNEAI
+230 SDIEAIKQLYNEA
-244 KYGKFKERVNNAL
+244 KAYRRFKNGVNKAL
-257 SNDGNYATNL
+257 SNGGSYATNL

-274 SEYYTSNSNKY
+274 SEYYTSNSNEY

-296 NGKYLNE
+296 NGKYKDE
-303 EIIFG
+303 KIIFG

-329 IKVNKIITDDKIAN
+329 IKVEKIITNDNERN

-380 PKTELEADAKLYAH
+380 PKTELEDDAKLYAH
-394 FTWMEAKGEEC
+394 FTWMEAKGEKC

-412 QISEGS
+412 QISEDS
-418 LEKKNR
+418 LKKSNGK
-424 ITRLKPNKD
+424 TKLKPDANNK
-433 KKIKFEATFTQQLT
+433 IEFEATFTQQLT
-447 EFNGEREL
+447 EFNGERKL

-469 KEGSYYVSIRKI
+469 KEGSYSINMRKI
-481 GEGGKGL
+481 DEKGDGL
-488 EGAEFLINGVSY
+488 EGAEFLINGLLTYVSDK
-500 GTNEDG
+500 DG
-506 YIENEDGDILM
+506 YILRSH
-517 EQLINASGTETWTV
+517 QVINASGTETWTV

-562 EVDRIEIVSS
+562 EVDRIEIVSA
-572 NSNAKVTFNKENKT
+572 NSNAKVTFNKENQT
-586 ITVQIKNIEKPD
+586 ITVQIKNIKANPENPD
-598 PNNPNDL
+598 DL

-616 DEQGKGLAGAKFNIT
+616 NEQGNGLAGAKFNIT

-653 TPILGL
+653 TPMLGL
-659 NSEEEDHFKIEEIE
+659 NSEGEDHFKIEEIE

-906 TNSKASELETNTGK
+906 ANSKASELETNTGK

-1049 VGDMNDDEA
+1049 VGDMNDNEA

-1138 KEKALYYIKDYMNDY
+1138 KEKALYNIKDYMNDY
-1153 TNAIKEN
+1153 TNAIKDN

-1198 SEYMGQRNL
+1198 SEYIGQRNL

-1227 IIEVVDYYDDSLQ
+1227 ITEVVDYYDDSLQ
-1240 LTSAVVNTNGKNISN
+1240 LTSAVVNTNGKNISK

-1313 YINIGEKTNIA
+1313 YVNIGEKTNIA

-1350 TTVAGLID
+1350 TTVAGLVD

-1384 KTTATLTIDDGDD
+1384 KTTATLTITDD
-1397 PTPPDSDTPP
+1397 PTPPDPDTPP
-1407 DSNTPIDSTNIISGC
+1407 DPNTPIDSTNIISGC
-1422 VWEDAKTGKASL
+1422 VWEDNNK
-1434 GNGIRDSGEK
+1434 NGIRDSGEEK
-1444 RIAGVKVALCT
+1444 IAGVKVALCT
-1455 REDKINDQLSTGE
+1455 RINDQLGTGE

-1495 DQNGEYSF
+1495 DQNGEYRF
-1503 KDVEKGDYY
+1503 KDVEKGYYY

-1559 GFENGYDI
+1559 NLENGEYDLEKI
-1567 ENVDYDKSL
+1567 KEYDKNL
-1576 NEAHVSKAID
+1576 NDKYVSDAID
-1586 DWARVEEVNKY
+1586 DWERVKEVNEY

-1638 TWKIAKTQKIKI
+1638 TWKIAKTPKI
-1650 EGRRGGEKIENV
+1650 EVTEVKDGERIPNV
-1662 DLGLVERPITQLQI
+1662 DLGLVERPKTQLQI

-1702 KGNEIKN
+1702 TKGNETKN

-1748 INKLNDYVEYEGLE
+1748 INELNDYVEYEGLE
-1762 YYAKGRTNSE
+1762 YYAKGRTNSGI
-1772 NKVESKAKKLVCY
+1772 KVESKAKKLVCY

-1798 DWNSITDIN
+1798 DWNAITDIN

-1850 KYSNKGY
+1850 A
-1857 LDNEYLNNN
+1857 YLNNN

-1872 LITKEGAQ
+1872 LITKESAQ

-1898 RMKTS
+1898 RMETS

-1917 DEAKAENVAVMPPF
+1917 DEAKAEDVAVMPPF
-1931 GIGQVFYYI
+1931 GIGQVFYYV

>member
-47 NANQEDNLNWEN
+47 NANQEDNLNWGN
-59 ETDFEVNREEIQGGG
+59 ETGFEVDPDNLQSNG
-74 FQVPKI
+74 FEVPKV

-90 DVTLAMTSAMWRGES
+90 GVTLAMNSNMYRGTNTAYS
-105 NEYTYYWSTPKVENI
+105 YYNWGPKIVSNI
-120 FNPANVDKEGRI
+120 FDPANGNL
-132 WSKELSK
+132 WSRKLTDT
-139 NEIDAINST
+139 EIRAINNVK
-148 GDFVNSLD
+148 DFGLL
-156 SAIRTRGYYKC
+156 ATIRTRGYYKC

-223 SKAEFVR
+223 SKAKFVR
-230 SDIEAIKQLYNEAI
+230 SDIEAIKQLYNEA
-244 KYGKFKERVNNAL
+244 KAYRRFKNGVNKAL
-257 SNDGNYATNL
+257 SNGGSYATNL
-267 TDVDNIT
+267 TDVDNMT
-274 SEYYTSNSNKY
+274 SEYYTSNSNEY

-296 NGKYLNE
+296 NGKYKDE
-303 EIIFG
+303 KIIFG

-329 IKVNKIITDDKIAN
+329 IKVEKIITNDNERN

-380 PKTELEADAKLYAH
+380 PKTELEDDAKLYAH
-394 FTWMEAKGEEC
+394 FTWMEAKGEKC

-412 QISEGS
+412 QISEDS
-418 LEKKNR
+418 LKKSNGK
-424 ITRLKPNKD
+424 TKLKPDANNK
-433 KKIKFEATFTQQLT
+433 IEFEATFTQQLT
-447 EFNGEREL
+447 EFNGERKL

-469 KEGSYYVSIRKI
+469 KEGSYSINMRKI
-481 GEGGKGL
+481 DEKGDGL
-488 EGAEFLINGVSY
+488 EGAEFLINGLLTYVSDK
-500 GTNEDG
+500 DG
-506 YIENEDGDILM
+506 YILRSH
-517 EQLINASGTETWTV
+517 QVINASGTETWTV

-562 EVDRIEIVSS
+562 EVDRIEIVSA
-572 NSNAKVTFNKENKT
+572 NSNAKVTFNKENQT
-586 ITVQIKNIEKPD
+586 ITVQIKNIKANPENPD
-598 PNNPNDL
+598 DL

-616 DEQGKGLAGAKFNIT
+616 NEQGNGLAGAKFNIT

-653 TPILGL
+653 TPMLGL
-659 NSEEEDHFKIEEIE
+659 NSEGEDHFKIEEIE

-714 EGVTIELN
+714 EGVTIEIN

-735 DIKLISIGGNVWE
+735 NIKLISIGGNVWE

-906 TNSKASELETNTGK
+906 ANSKASELETNTGK

-978 KTSKGVAYVQDKI
+978 KTSKGVTYVQDKI

-1029 IVANGHYPNEAE
+1029 IVANRHYPNEAE

-1049 VGDMNDDEA
+1049 VGDMNDNEA

-1123 TTTSNGNSLTTPFNS
+1123 TTTNTKNGNSDKTVFNG
-1138 KEKALYYIKDYMNDY
+1138 KTYALDSIKDYINDY
-1153 TNAIKEN
+1153 TNAIKDN

-1227 IIEVVDYYDDSLQ
+1227 ITEVVDYYDDSLQ
-1240 LTSAVVNTNGKNISN
+1240 LTSAVVNTNGKNISK

-1350 TTVAGLID
+1350 TTVAGLVD

-1384 KTTATLTIDDGDD
+1384 KTTATLTITDD
-1397 PTPPDSDTPP
+1397 PTPPDH
-1407 DSNTPIDSTNIISGC
+1407 NTPIDSTNIISGC
-1422 VWEDAKTGKASL
+1422 VWEDAKTEKASL

-1444 RIAGVKVALCT
+1444 GIAGVKVALCKKYERNDST
-1455 REDKINDQLSTGE
+1455 QQAAGDEKLGWIKEYNDK
-1468 KQVDWIQRYNEK
+1468 RYNKEYIYK
-1480 NYNKYTYK
+1480 SVADEYTTGKDGKYSFE
-1488 VVKEETT
+1488 VKE
-1495 DQNGEYSF
+1495 S
-1503 KDVEKGDYY
+1503 GDYY

-1523 VLTNNKENETNKILG
+1523 VLTNDEDNETNKILG

-1650 EGRRGGEKIENV
+1650 EGKKNGEKIENV

-1702 KGNEIKN
+1702 TKGNETKN

-1748 INKLNDYVEYEGLE
+1748 INELNDYVEYEGLE
-1762 YYAKGRTNSE
+1762 YYAKGRTNSGI
-1772 NKVESKAKKLVCY
+1772 KVESKAKKLVCY

-1798 DWNSITDIN
+1798 DWNAITDIN

-1850 KYSNKGY
+1850 A
-1857 LDNEYLNNN
+1857 YLNNN

-1872 LITKEGAQ
+1872 LITKESAQ

-1898 RMKTS
+1898 RMETS

-1917 DEAKAENVAVMPPF
+1917 DEAKAEDVAVMPPF
-1931 GIGQVFYYI
+1931 GIGQVFYYV

>member
-47 NANQEDNLNWEN
+47 NANQEDNLNWGN
-59 ETDFEVNREEIQGGG
+59 ETGFEVDPDNIQSNG
-74 FQVPKI
+74 FEVPKV

-85 YCTER
+85 YCTQR

-105 NEYTYYWSTPKVENI
+105 SAYTYYWSTPKVEDI
-120 FNPANVDKEGRI
+120 FNPANGNL
-132 WSKELSK
+132 WSRKLTDT
-139 NEIDAINST
+139 EIRAINN
-148 GDFVNSLD
+148 VNNFGLP
-156 SAIRTRGYYKC
+156 ATIRTRGYYKC

-230 SDIEAIKQLYNEAI
+230 SDIEAIKQLYNEA
-244 KYGKFKERVNNAL
+244 KAYGRFKNGVNKAL
-257 SNDGNYATNL
+257 SNGGSYATNL

-274 SEYYTSNSNKY
+274 SEYYTSNSNEY

-296 NGKYLNE
+296 NGKYKDE
-303 EIIFG
+303 KIIFG
-308 GIGGKV
+308 GIGEKV

-329 IKVNKIITDDKIAN
+329 IKVEKIITNDNERN
-343 TKNFRPCEESDPVS
+343 TKNFKPCEESDPVS

-380 PKTELEADAKLYAH
+380 PKTELEDDAKLYAY
-394 FTWMEAKGEEC
+394 FTWMEAKGEKC

-412 QISEGS
+412 QISEDS
-418 LEKKNR
+418 LKKSNGK
-424 ITRLKPNKD
+424 TKLKPDAN
-433 KKIKFEATFTQQLT
+433 KKIEFEATFTQQLT
-447 EFNGEREL
+447 EFNGERKL

-469 KEGSYYVSIRKI
+469 KEGSYSINMRKI
-481 GEGGKGL
+481 DEKGDGL
-488 EGAEFLINGVSY
+488 EGAEFLINGLLTYVSDK
-500 GTNEDG
+500 DG
-506 YIENEDGDILM
+506 YILRSH
-517 EQLINASGTETWTV
+517 QVINASGTETWTV
-531 EEKSAPEGYIT
+531 EEKSTPEGYIT

-562 EVDRIEIVSS
+562 EVDRIEIVSA
-572 NSNAKVTFNKENKT
+572 NSNAKVTFNKENQT
-586 ITVQIKNIEKPD
+586 ITVQIKNIKANPENPD
-598 PNNPNDL
+598 DL

-616 DEQGKGLAGAKFNIT
+616 NEQGNGLAGAKFNIT

-653 TPILGL
+653 IPILGL
-659 NSEEEDHFKIEEIE
+659 NSEGEDHFKIEEIE

-876 STGGKNTGT
+876 NTGGKNTGT

-906 TNSKASELETNTGK
+906 ANSKASEFETNTGK

-1049 VGDMNDDEA
+1049 VGDMNDNEA

-1123 TTTSNGNSLTTPFNS
+1123 TTTSNGNSLTTPFNN
-1138 KEKALYYIKDYMNDY
+1138 KEKALYNIKDYINDY
-1153 TNAIKEN
+1153 TNAIKDN

-1227 IIEVVDYYDDSLQ
+1227 ITEVVDYYDDSLQ
-1240 LTSAVVNTNGKNISN
+1240 LTSAVVNTNGKNISK

-1350 TTVAGLID
+1350 TTVAGLVD

-1384 KTTATLTIDDGDD
+1384 KTTATLTITDD
-1397 PTPPDSDTPP
+1397 PTPPDPDTPP
-1407 DSNTPIDSTNIISGC
+1407 DSNTPIDSTNTISGC
-1422 VWEDAKTGKASL
+1422 VWEDNNK
-1434 GNGIRDSGEK
+1434 NGIRDSGEEK
-1444 RIAGVKVALCT
+1444 IAGVKVALCT
-1455 REDKINDQLSTGE
+1455 RINDQLDTGE

-1495 DQNGEYSF
+1495 DQNGEYRF
-1503 KDVEKGDYY
+1503 KDVEKGYYY

-1559 GFENGYDI
+1559 NLENGEYDLEKI
-1567 ENVDYDKSL
+1567 KEYDKNL
-1576 NEAHVSKAID
+1576 NDKYVSDAID
-1586 DWARVEEVNKY
+1586 DWERVKEVNEY

-1638 TWKIAKTQKIKI
+1638 TWKIAKTPKI
-1650 EGRRGGEKIENV
+1650 EVTEVKGGERIPNV
-1662 DLGLVERPITQLQI
+1662 DLGLVERPKTQLQI

-1702 KGNEIKN
+1702 TKGNETKN

-1717 TTKGITGGFIQ
+1717 ATKGITGGFIQ
-1728 LYLDEELMYGATIQ
+1728 LYLDKELMYGATIQ

-1748 INKLNDYVEYEGLE
+1748 INELNDYVEYEGLE
-1762 YYAKGRTNSE
+1762 YYAKGRTNSGI
-1772 NKVESKAKKLVCY
+1772 KVESKAKKLVCY

-1798 DWNSITDIN
+1798 DWNAITDIN

-1850 KYSNKGY
+1850 A
-1857 LDNEYLNNN
+1857 YLNNN

-1898 RMKTS
+1898 RMETS

-1917 DEAKAENVAVMPPF
+1917 DEAKAEDVAVMPPF
-1931 GIGQVFYYI
+1931 GIGQVFYYV

>member
-47 NANQEDNLNWEN
+47 NANQEDNLNWGN
-59 ETDFEVNREEIQGGG
+59 ETGFEVDPDNLQSNG
-74 FQVPKI
+74 FEVPKV

-90 DVTLAMTSAMWRGES
+90 GVTLAMNSNMYRGTNTAYS
-105 NEYTYYWSTPKVENI
+105 YYNWGPKIVSNI
-120 FNPANVDKEGRI
+120 FDPANGNL
-132 WSKELSK
+132 WSRKLTDT
-139 NEIDAINST
+139 EIRAINNVK
-148 GDFVNSLD
+148 DFGLL
-156 SAIRTRGYYKC
+156 ATIRTRGYYKC

-223 SKAEFVR
+223 SKAKFVR
-230 SDIEAIKQLYNEAI
+230 SDIEAIKQLYNEA
-244 KYGKFKERVNNAL
+244 KAYRRFKNGVNKAL
-257 SNDGNYATNL
+257 SNGGSYATNL
-267 TDVDNIT
+267 TDVDNMT
-274 SEYYTSNSNKY
+274 SEYYTSNSNEY

-296 NGKYLNE
+296 NGKYKDE
-303 EIIFG
+303 KIIFG

-329 IKVNKIITDDKIAN
+329 IKVEKIITNDNERN

-380 PKTELEADAKLYAH
+380 PKTELEDDAKLYAH
-394 FTWMEAKGEEC
+394 FTWMEAKGEKC

-412 QISEGS
+412 QISEDS
-418 LEKKNR
+418 LKKSNGK
-424 ITRLKPNKD
+424 TKLKPDANNK
-433 KKIKFEATFTQQLT
+433 IEFEATFTQQLT
-447 EFNGEREL
+447 EFNGERKL

-469 KEGSYYVSIRKI
+469 KEGSYSINMRKI
-481 GEGGKGL
+481 DEKGDGL
-488 EGAEFLINGVSY
+488 EGAEFLINGLLTYVSDK
-500 GTNEDG
+500 DG
-506 YIENEDGDILM
+506 YILRSH
-517 EQLINASGTETWTV
+517 QVINASGTETWTV

-562 EVDRIEIVSS
+562 EVDRIEIVSA
-572 NSNAKVTFNKENKT
+572 NSNAKVTFNKENQT
-586 ITVQIKNIEKPD
+586 ITVQIKNIKANPENPD
-598 PNNPNDL
+598 DL

-616 DEQGKGLAGAKFNIT
+616 NEQGNGLAGAKFNIT

-653 TPILGL
+653 TPMLEL
-659 NSEEEDHFKIEEIE
+659 NSEGEDHFKIEEIE

-714 EGVTIELN
+714 EGVTIEIN

-735 DIKLISIGGNVWE
+735 NIKLISIGGNVWE

-906 TNSKASELETNTGK
+906 ANSKASELETNTGK

-978 KTSKGVAYVQDKI
+978 KTSKGVTYVQDKI

-1029 IVANGHYPNEAE
+1029 IVANRHYPNEAE

-1049 VGDMNDDEA
+1049 VGDMNDNEA

-1123 TTTSNGNSLTTPFNS
+1123 TTTNTKNGNSDKTVFNG
-1138 KEKALYYIKDYMNDY
+1138 KTYALDSIKDYINDY
-1153 TNAIKEN
+1153 TNAIKDN

-1227 IIEVVDYYDDSLQ
+1227 ITEVVDYYDDSLQ
-1240 LTSAVVNTNGKNISN
+1240 LTSAVVNTNGKNISK

-1350 TTVAGLID
+1350 TTVAGLVD

-1384 KTTATLTIDDGDD
+1384 KTTATLTITDD
-1397 PTPPDSDTPP
+1397 PTPPDH
-1407 DSNTPIDSTNIISGC
+1407 NTPIDSTNIISGC
-1422 VWEDAKTGKASL
+1422 VWEDAKTEKASL

-1444 RIAGVKVALCT
+1444 GIAGVKVALCKKYERNDST
-1455 REDKINDQLSTGE
+1455 QQAAGDEKLGWIKEYNDK
-1468 KQVDWIQRYNEK
+1468 RYNKEYIYK
-1480 NYNKYTYK
+1480 SVADEYTTGKDGKYSFE
-1488 VVKEETT
+1488 VKE
-1495 DQNGEYSF
+1495 S
-1503 KDVEKGDYY
+1503 GDYY

-1523 VLTNNKENETNKILG
+1523 VLTNDEDNETNKILG

-1650 EGRRGGEKIENV
+1650 EGRKDGEKIENV

-1702 KGNEIKN
+1702 TKGNETKN

-1748 INKLNDYVEYEGLE
+1748 INELNDYVEYEGLE
-1762 YYAKGRTNSE
+1762 YYAKGRTNSGI
-1772 NKVESKAKKLVCY
+1772 KVESKAKKLVCY

-1798 DWNSITDIN
+1798 DWNAITDIN

-1850 KYSNKGY
+1850 A
-1857 LDNEYLNNN
+1857 YLNNN

-1872 LITKEGAQ
+1872 LITKESAQ

-1898 RMKTS
+1898 RMETS

-1917 DEAKAENVAVMPPF
+1917 DEAKAEDVAVMPPF
-1931 GIGQVFYYI
+1931 GIGQVFYYV

>member
-47 NANQEDNLNWEN
+47 NANQEDNLNWGN
-59 ETDFEVNREEIQGGG
+59 ETGFEVDPDNIQSNG
-74 FQVPKI
+74 FEVPKV

-90 DVTLAMTSAMWRGES
+90 GVTLAMNSNMYRGTNTAYS
-105 NEYTYYWSTPKVENI
+105 YYNWGPKIVSNI
-120 FNPANVDKEGRI
+120 FDPANGNL
-132 WSKELSK
+132 WSRKLTDT
-139 NEIDAINST
+139 EISAINNVK
-148 GDFVNSLD
+148 DFGLL
-156 SAIRTRGYYKC
+156 ATIRTRGYYEC
-167 SNNHTTISADK
+167 GNNHTTISADK

-223 SKAEFVR
+223 NKAKFVR
-230 SDIEAIKQLYNEAI
+230 SDIEAIKQLYNEA
-244 KYGKFKERVNNAL
+244 KAYRRFKNGVNKAL
-257 SNDGNYATNL
+257 SNGGSYATNL

-274 SEYYTSNSNKY
+274 SEYYTSNSKEY

-296 NGKYLNE
+296 NGKYKDE
-303 EIIFG
+303 KIIFG

-329 IKVNKIITDDKIAN
+329 IKVEKIITNDNERN
-343 TKNFRPCEESDPVS
+343 TKNFKPCEESDPVS

-380 PKTELEADAKLYAH
+380 PKTELEDDAKLYAH
-394 FTWMEAKGEEC
+394 FTWMEAKGEKC

-412 QISEGS
+412 QISEDS
-418 LEKKNR
+418 LKKSNGK
-424 ITRLKPNKD
+424 TKLKPDANNK
-433 KKIKFEATFTQQLT
+433 IEFEATFTQQLT
-447 EFNGEREL
+447 EFNGERKL

-469 KEGSYYVSIRKI
+469 KEGSYSINMRKI
-481 GEGGKGL
+481 DEKGDGL
-488 EGAEFLINGVSY
+488 EGAEFLINGLLTYVSDK
-500 GTNEDG
+500 DG
-506 YIENEDGDILM
+506 YILRSH
-517 EQLINASGTETWTV
+517 QVINASGTETWTV
-531 EEKSAPEGYIT
+531 EEKSAPEGYIM

-572 NSNAKVTFNKENKT
+572 NSNAEVTFNKEDQT
-586 ITVQIKNIEKPD
+586 ITVQIKNIKANPENPD
-598 PNNPNDL
+598 DL

-616 DEQGKGLAGAKFNIT
+616 NEQGNGLAGAKFNIT

-659 NSEEEDHFKIEEIE
+659 NSEGEDHFKIEEIE

-861 ELTNIGTGRDNGNSG
+861 ELTNSGTGRDNGNSG
-876 STGGKNTGT
+876 SAGGKNTGT

-906 TNSKASELETNTGK
+906 ANSKASELETNTGK

-1003 TLDYDDNGAITS
+1003 TLDYDDNGAITN
-1015 EWSEGLISQKIKEF
+1015 EWSEGLISKKIKEF

-1075 SPFNSGIEYYPTNK
+1075 SPFNSGIEYYPTDK

-1123 TTTSNGNSLTTPFNS
+1123 TTTNTKNGNSDKTVFNG
-1138 KEKALYYIKDYMNDY
+1138 KTYALDSIKDYMNDY
-1153 TNAIKEN
+1153 TNAIN
-1160 NGKINLAKQYADSQQ
+1160 NSGKINLAKQYADSQQ

-1227 IIEVVDYYDDSLQ
+1227 ITEVVDYYDDSLQ

-1313 YINIGEKTNIA
+1313 YVNIGEKTNIA

-1350 TTVAGLID
+1350 TTVAGLVD

-1384 KTTATLTIDDGDD
+1384 KTTATLTITDDGDD
-1397 PTPPDSDTPP
+1397 PTPPDP
-1407 DSNTPIDSTNIISGC
+1407 NTPIDSTNIISGC

-1523 VLTNNKENETNKILG
+1523 ILTNNKENETNKILG

-1544 KSYNGQDYKSTIFQA
+1544 KSYNGQDYKSTTFQA
-1559 GFENGYDI
+1559 NLENGEYDLEKI
-1567 ENVDYDKSL
+1567 KEYDKNL
-1576 NEAHVSKAID
+1576 NDKYVSDAID
-1586 DWARVEEVNKY
+1586 DWDRVKEVNEY

-1638 TWKIAKTQKIKI
+1638 TWKIAKTPKI
-1650 EGRRGGEKIENV
+1650 EVTEVKGGERIPNV

-1702 KGNEIKN
+1702 TKGNEIKN
-1709 VIWKSNRS
+1709 VIWKSNRIA
-1717 TTKGITGGFIQ
+1717 TKGITGGFIQ

-1742 ITYKMQ
+1742 IMYKMQ
-1748 INKLNDYVEYEGLE
+1748 INELKNYVEYEGLE
-1762 YYAKGRTNSE
+1762 YYAKGRTNSGI
-1772 NKVESKAKKLVCY
+1772 KVESKAKKLVCY

-1798 DWNSITDIN
+1798 DWNAITDIN

-1814 KDGENINNNL
+1814 KDDENINNNL

-1850 KYSNKGY
+1850 KYLN
-1857 LDNEYLNNN
+1857 NEYLNNN

-1898 RMKTS
+1898 RMETS

-1931 GIGQVFYYI
+1931 GIGQVFYYV

>member
-47 NANQEDNLNWEN
+47 NANQEDNLNWGN
-59 ETDFEVNREEIQGGG
+59 ETGFEVDPDNLQSNG
-74 FQVPKI
+74 FEVPKV

-90 DVTLAMTSAMWRGES
+90 GVTLAMNSNMYRGTNTAYS
-105 NEYTYYWSTPKVENI
+105 YYNWGPKIVSNI
-120 FNPANVDKEGRI
+120 FDPANGM
-132 WSKELSK
+132 WSKTLTDD
-139 NEIDAINST
+139 EIKAINNVK
-148 GDFVNSLD
+148 DFGLL
-156 SAIRTRGYYKC
+156 ATIRTRGYYKC

-210 NAETIIAKLKLDG
+210 NAETIIAKLELDG

-230 SDIEAIKQLYNEAI
+230 SDIEAIKQLYNEA
-244 KYGKFKERVNNAL
+244 KAYRRFKNGVNKAL
-257 SNDGNYATNL
+257 SNGGSYATNL

-274 SEYYTSNSNKY
+274 SEYYTSNSNEY

-296 NGKYLNE
+296 NGKYKDE
-303 EIIFG
+303 KIIFG

-329 IKVNKIITDDKIAN
+329 IKVEKIITNDNERN

-380 PKTELEADAKLYAH
+380 PKTELEDDAKLYAH
-394 FTWMEAKGEEC
+394 FTWMEAKGEKC

-412 QISEGS
+412 QISEDS
-418 LEKKNR
+418 LKKSNGK
-424 ITRLKPNKD
+424 TKLKPDAN
-433 KKIKFEATFTQQLT
+433 KKIEFKATFTQQLT
-447 EFNGEREL
+447 EFNGERKL

-469 KEGSYYVSIRKI
+469 KEGSYSINMRKI
-481 GEGGKGL
+481 DEKGDGL
-488 EGAEFLINGVSY
+488 EGAEFLINGLLTYVSDK
-500 GTNEDG
+500 DG
-506 YIENEDGDILM
+506 YILRSH
-517 EQLINASGTETWTV
+517 QVINASGTETWTV

-572 NSNAKVTFNKENKT
+572 NSNAKVTFNKENQT
-586 ITVQIKNIEKPD
+586 ITVQIKNIKANPENPD
-598 PNNPNDL
+598 DL

-616 DEQGKGLAGAKFNIT
+616 NEQGNGLAGAKFNIT

-653 TPILGL
+653 TPKLGL
-659 NSEEEDHFKIEEIE
+659 NSEGEDHFKIEEIE

-784 KLAELMPADSVT
+784 KLAELMPDDSVT

-906 TNSKASELETNTGK
+906 ANSKASEYETNTGRI
-920 NTIEGR
+920 TIEGR

-1029 IVANGHYPNEAE
+1029 IVANRHYPNEAE

-1049 VGDMNDDEA
+1049 VGDMNDNEA

-1123 TTTSNGNSLTTPFNS
+1123 TTTNTKNGNSDKTVFNG
-1138 KEKALYYIKDYMNDY
+1138 KTYALDSIKDYINDY
-1153 TNAIKEN
+1153 TNAIKDN

-1227 IIEVVDYYDDSLQ
+1227 ITEVVDYYDDSLQ
-1240 LTSAVVNTNGKNISN
+1240 LTSAVVNTNGKNISK

-1350 TTVAGLID
+1350 TTVAGLVD

-1384 KTTATLTIDDGDD
+1384 KTTATLTITDD
-1397 PTPPDSDTPP
+1397 PTPPDPDTPP
-1407 DSNTPIDSTNIISGC
+1407 DPNTPIDSTNIISGC
-1422 VWEDAKTGKASL
+1422 VWEDNNK
-1434 GNGIRDSGEK
+1434 NGIRDSGEEK
-1444 RIAGVKVALCT
+1444 IAGVKVALCKKYERDDGT
-1455 REDKINDQLSTGE
+1455 QQVAGDEKLGWIKEYNDKLKLYNKEYIYKSVGEYTTGE
-1468 KQVDWIQRYNEK
+1468 DG
-1480 NYNKYTYK
+1480 TYSFE
-1488 VVKEETT
+1488 VKE
-1495 DQNGEYSF
+1495 S
-1503 KDVEKGDYY
+1503 GDYY

-1523 VLTNNKENETNKILG
+1523 VLTNDEDNETYKVLVARRG
-1538 KTGSNT
+1538 KNE

-1586 DWARVEEVNKY
+1586 DWDRVKEVNKY

-1650 EGRRGGEKIENV
+1650 EGRRDGEKIENV

-1709 VIWKSNRS
+1709 VIWKSNRIA
-1717 TTKGITGGFIQ
+1717 TKGITGGFIQ

-1748 INKLNDYVEYEGLE
+1748 VNELNDYVEYEGLE

-1838 TISKIEADNINN
+1838 TICKIERPDNTED
-1850 KYSNKGY
+1850 KKAY
-1857 LDNEYLNNN
+1857 LDNAYLNNN

>member
-47 NANQEDNLNWEN
+47 NANQEDNLNWGN
-59 ETDFEVNREEIQGGG
+59 ETGFEVNPDNIQSNG
-74 FQVPKI
+74 FEVPKV

-85 YCTER
+85 YCTQR

-105 NEYTYYWSTPKVENI
+105 SAYTYYWSTPKVEDI
-120 FNPANVDKEGRI
+120 FNPANGNL
-132 WSKELSK
+132 WSRELTDT
-139 NEIDAINST
+139 EISAINN
-148 GDFVNSLD
+148 VNNFGLP
-156 SAIRTRGYYKC
+156 ATIRTRGYYKC

-223 SKAEFVR
+223 SKAQFVR
-230 SDIEAIKQLYNEAI
+230 DNVDAIKQLYNEAI

-329 IKVNKIITDDKIAN
+329 IKVNKIITDDKITN
-343 TKNFRPCEESDPVS
+343 TKNFKPCEESDPVS

-371 SEKEFYILI
+371 SEKKFYILI

-418 LEKKNR
+418 LEKENE

-433 KKIKFEATFTQQLT
+433 KKIKFEAAFTQQLT

-469 KEGSYYVSIRKI
+469 KEGSYSINMRKI
-481 GEGGKGL
+481 YEDENGVEHGL
-488 EGAEFLINGVSY
+488 EGAEFLINGLLTYVSDK
-500 GTNEDG
+500 DG
-506 YIENEDGDILM
+506 FILRSH
-517 EQLINASGTETWTV
+517 QVINASGTETWTV

-562 EVDRIEIVSS
+562 EVDRIEIVSA
-572 NSNAKVTFNKENKT
+572 NSNAKVTFNKEDQT
-586 ITVQIKNIEKPD
+586 ITVQIKNIKANPENPD
-598 PNNPNDL
+598 DL
-605 LDTYEIKAKKV
+605 LDKYEIKAKKV
-616 DEQGKGLAGAKFNIT
+616 NEQGNGLAGAKFNIT

-659 NSEEEDHFKIEEIE
+659 NSEGEDHFKIEEIE

-906 TNSKASELETNTGK
+906 ANSKASELETNTGK

-978 KTSKGVAYVQDKI
+978 KTSKGVTYVQDKI

-1029 IVANGHYPNEAE
+1029 IVANRHYPNEAE

-1049 VGDMNDDEA
+1049 VGDMNDNEA

-1123 TTTSNGNSLTTPFNS
+1123 TTTNTKNGNSDKTVFNG
-1138 KEKALYYIKDYMNDY
+1138 KTYALDSIKDYINDY
-1153 TNAIKEN
+1153 TNAIKDN

-1227 IIEVVDYYDDSLQ
+1227 ITEVVDYYDDSLQ
-1240 LTSAVVNTNGKNISN
+1240 LTSAVVNTNGKNISK

-1350 TTVAGLID
+1350 TTVAGLVD

-1384 KTTATLTIDDGDD
+1384 KTTATLTITDD
-1397 PTPPDSDTPP
+1397 PTPPDH
-1407 DSNTPIDSTNIISGC
+1407 NTPIDSTNIISGC
-1422 VWEDAKTGKASL
+1422 VWEDAKTEKASL

-1444 RIAGVKVALCT
+1444 GIAGVKVALCKKYERNDST
-1455 REDKINDQLSTGE
+1455 QQAAGDEKLGWIKEYNDK
-1468 KQVDWIQRYNEK
+1468 RYNKEYIYK
-1480 NYNKYTYK
+1480 SVADEYTTGKDGKYSFE
-1488 VVKEETT
+1488 VKE
-1495 DQNGEYSF
+1495 S
-1503 KDVEKGDYY
+1503 GDYY

-1523 VLTNNKENETNKILG
+1523 VLTNDEDNETNKILG

-1650 EGRRGGEKIENV
+1650 EGRKNGEKIENV

-1702 KGNEIKN
+1702 TKGNETKN

-1748 INKLNDYVEYEGLE
+1748 INELNDYVEYEGLE
-1762 YYAKGRTNSE
+1762 YYAKGRTNSGI
-1772 NKVESKAKKLVCY
+1772 KVESKAKKLVCY

-1798 DWNSITDIN
+1798 DWNAITDIN

-1850 KYSNKGY
+1850 A
-1857 LDNEYLNNN
+1857 YLNNN

-1872 LITKEGAQ
+1872 LITKESAQ

-1898 RMKTS
+1898 RMETS

-1917 DEAKAENVAVMPPF
+1917 DEAKAEDVAVMPPF
-1931 GIGQVFYYI
+1931 GIGQVFYYV

>member
-47 NANQEDNLNWEN
+47 NANQEDNLNWGN
-59 ETDFEVNREEIQGGG
+59 ETGFEVNPDNIQSNG
-74 FQVPKI
+74 FEVPKV

-85 YCTER
+85 YCTQR

-105 NEYTYYWSTPKVENI
+105 SAYTYYWSTPKVEDI
-120 FNPANVDKEGRI
+120 FNPANGNL
-132 WSKELSK
+132 WSRKLTDT
-139 NEIDAINST
+139 EISAINN
-148 GDFVNSLD
+148 VNNFGLP
-156 SAIRTRGYYKC
+156 ATIRTRGYYKC

-223 SKAEFVR
+223 SKAQFVR
-230 SDIEAIKQLYNEAI
+230 DNVDAIKQLYNEAI

-329 IKVNKIITDDKIAN
+329 IKVNKIITDDKITN
-343 TKNFRPCEESDPVS
+343 TKNFKPCEESDPVS

-380 PKTELEADAKLYAH
+380 PKTELEDDAKLYAH
-394 FTWMEAKGEEC
+394 FTWMEAKGEKC

-412 QISEGS
+412 QISEDS
-418 LEKKNR
+418 LKKSNGK
-424 ITRLKPNKD
+424 TKLKPDANNK
-433 KKIKFEATFTQQLT
+433 IEFEATFTQQLT
-447 EFNGEREL
+447 EFNGERKL

-469 KEGSYYVSIRKI
+469 KEGSYSINMRKI
-481 GEGGKGL
+481 DEKGDGL
-488 EGAEFLINGVSY
+488 EGAEFLINGLLTYVSDK
-500 GTNEDG
+500 DG
-506 YIENEDGDILM
+506 YILRSH
-517 EQLINASGTETWTV
+517 QVINASGTETWTV

-562 EVDRIEIVSS
+562 EVDRIEIVSA
-572 NSNAKVTFNKENKT
+572 NSNAKVTFNKENQT
-586 ITVQIKNIEKPD
+586 ITVQIKNIKANPENPD
-598 PNNPNDL
+598 DL

-616 DEQGKGLAGAKFNIT
+616 NEQGNGLAGAKFNIT

-653 TPILGL
+653 TPMLEL
-659 NSEEEDHFKIEEIE
+659 NSEGEDHFKIEEIE

-714 EGVTIELN
+714 EGVTIEIN

-735 DIKLISIGGNVWE
+735 NIKLISIGGNVWE

-906 TNSKASELETNTGK
+906 ANSKASELETNTGK

-978 KTSKGVAYVQDKI
+978 KTSKGVTYVQDKI

-1029 IVANGHYPNEAE
+1029 IVANRHYPNEAE

-1049 VGDMNDDEA
+1049 VGDMNDNEA

-1123 TTTSNGNSLTTPFNS
+1123 TTTNTKNGNSDKTVFNG
-1138 KEKALYYIKDYMNDY
+1138 KTYALDSIKDYINDY
-1153 TNAIKEN
+1153 TNAIKDN

-1227 IIEVVDYYDDSLQ
+1227 ITEVVDYYDDSLQ
-1240 LTSAVVNTNGKNISN
+1240 LTSAVVNTNGKNISK

-1350 TTVAGLID
+1350 TTVAGLVD

-1384 KTTATLTIDDGDD
+1384 KTTATLTITDD
-1397 PTPPDSDTPP
+1397 PTPPDH
-1407 DSNTPIDSTNIISGC
+1407 NTPIDSTNIISGC
-1422 VWEDAKTGKASL
+1422 VWEDAKTEKASL

-1444 RIAGVKVALCT
+1444 GIAGVKVALCKKYERNDST
-1455 REDKINDQLSTGE
+1455 QQAAGDEKLGWIKEYNDK
-1468 KQVDWIQRYNEK
+1468 RYNKEYIYK
-1480 NYNKYTYK
+1480 SVADEYTTGKDGKYSFE
-1488 VVKEETT
+1488 VKE
-1495 DQNGEYSF
+1495 S
-1503 KDVEKGDYY
+1503 GDYY

-1523 VLTNNKENETNKILG
+1523 VLTNDEDNETNKILG

-1650 EGRRGGEKIENV
+1650 EGRKNGEKIENV

-1702 KGNEIKN
+1702 TKGNETKN

-1748 INKLNDYVEYEGLE
+1748 INELNDYVEYEGLE
-1762 YYAKGRTNSE
+1762 YYAKGRTNSGI
-1772 NKVESKAKKLVCY
+1772 KVESKAKKLVCY

-1798 DWNSITDIN
+1798 DWNAITDIN

-1850 KYSNKGY
+1850 A
-1857 LDNEYLNNN
+1857 YLNNN

-1872 LITKEGAQ
+1872 LITKESAQ

-1898 RMKTS
+1898 RMETS

-1917 DEAKAENVAVMPPF
+1917 DEAKAEDVAVMPPF
-1931 GIGQVFYYI
+1931 GIGQVFYYV

>member
-37 NYKEIYSAML
+37 NYKEVYSAML
-47 NANQEDNLNWEN
+47 NANQEDNLNWGN
-59 ETDFEVNREEIQGGG
+59 ETGFEVDPDNIQSNG
-74 FQVPKI
+74 FEVPKV

-90 DVTLAMTSAMWRGES
+90 GVTLAMNSNMYRGTNKAYS
-105 NEYTYYWSTPKVENI
+105 YYNWGPKIVSNI
-120 FNPANVDKEGRI
+120 FDPANGM
-132 WSKELSK
+132 WSKTLTDD
-139 NEIDAINST
+139 EIEAINNVK
-148 GDFVNSLD
+148 DFGLL
-156 SAIRTRGYYKC
+156 ATIRTRGYYKC

-197 MWMLQ
+197 MWML
-202 ITGGINVD
+202 IDGGVNTE
-210 NAETIIAKLKLDG
+210 NAETIIERLDIDG
-223 SKAEFVR
+223 GKAQFVR
-230 SDIEAIKQLYNEAI
+230 DNVDAIKQLYYEAI
-244 KYGKFKERVNNAL
+244 AYGKFKERVNNAL

-274 SEYYTSNSNKY
+274 SEYYPSNSKEY

-296 NGKYLNE
+296 NGKYKDE
-303 EIIFG
+303 KIIFG

-329 IKVNKIITDDKIAN
+329 IKVNKIITDDEVNN
-343 TKNFRPCEESDPVS
+343 TKNFKPCEESDPVS
-357 GLYVEHTTD
+357 GLYVEHTKTA
-366 FMRPS
+366 MKPS

-394 FTWMEAKGEEC
+394 FTWMEAKGEKC

-412 QISEGS
+412 QISEDS
-418 LEKKNR
+418 LKKSNGK
-424 ITRLKPNKD
+424 TKLKPDAN
-433 KKIKFEATFTQQLT
+433 KKIEFEATFTQQLT
-447 EFNGEREL
+447 EFNGERKL

-469 KEGSYYVSIRKI
+469 KEGSYSINMRKI
-481 GEGGKGL
+481 YEDENGVEHGL
-488 EGAEFLINGVSY
+488 EGAEFLINGLLTYVSD
-500 GTNEDG
+500 EDG
-506 YIENEDGDILM
+506 YILRGQQI
-517 EQLINASGTETWTV
+517 INASGTETWTV
-531 EEKSAPEGYIT
+531 EEKIAPAGYIV

-572 NSNAKVTFNKENKT
+572 NSNAEVTFNKEDQT
-586 ITVQIKNIEKPD
+586 ITVKIKNIK
-598 PNNPNDL
+598 NPNPDNPDDL
-605 LDTYEIKAKKV
+605 LNTYKIKAKKV
-616 DEQGKGLAGAKFNIT
+616 DEQGNGLAGAKFKIT

-653 TPILGL
+653 TPTLLL
-659 NSEEEDHFKIEEIE
+659 NSEGEDHFKIEEIE

-706 GIINVNAP
+706 IVNVNTP
-714 EGVTIELN
+714 EGVIIGLS
-722 GRGEISIVIPNQK
+722 GSGEISIVISNQK
-735 DIKLISIGGNVWE
+735 DIPLISIGGNVWE

-784 KLAELMPADSVT
+784 KLAELMPDDSVT

-906 TNSKASELETNTGK
+906 ANSKASELETNTGK

-991 QLVDGYKYNKYG
+991 QLVDGYKYNQYG

-1227 IIEVVDYYDDSLQ
+1227 ITEVVDYYDDSLQ

-1307 LQGFEG
+1307 LQGFGG
-1313 YINIGEKTNIA
+1313 YINIGEKNNIA

-1350 TTVAGLID
+1350 TTVAGLVD

-1397 PTPPDSDTPP
+1397 PTPPDS
-1407 DSNTPIDSTNIISGC
+1407 NTPIDSTNIIDGC
-1422 VWEDAKTGKASL
+1422 VWEDNNK
-1434 GNGIRDSGEK
+1434 NGIRDLGEEK
-1444 RIAGVKVALCT
+1444 IAGVKVALCT

-1523 VLTNNKENETNKILG
+1523 ILTNNKENETNKILG

-1559 GFENGYDI
+1559 NLENGEYDLEKI
-1567 ENVDYDKSL
+1567 KEYDKNL
-1576 NEAHVSKAID
+1576 NDKYVSDAID
-1586 DWARVEEVNKY
+1586 DWGRVKEVNEY

-1638 TWKIAKTQKIKI
+1638 TWKIAKTPKI
-1650 EGRRGGEKIENV
+1650 EVTEVKGDERIPNV

-1702 KGNEIKN
+1702 TKN
-1709 VIWKSNRS
+1709 VIWKSNRIA
-1717 TTKGITGGFIQ
+1717 TKGITGGFIQ

-1748 INKLNDYVEYEGLE
+1748 INEKNDDYVEYEGLE
-1762 YYAKGRTNSE
+1762 YYAKGRTNSGI
-1772 NKVESKAKKLVCY
+1772 KVESKAKKLVCY

-1838 TISKIEADNINN
+1838 TISKIEANNIN
-1850 KYSNKGY
+1850 
-1857 LDNEYLNNN
+1857 NEYLNHN

-1898 RMKTS
+1898 RMETS

-1908 NPANDPVEN
+1908 NPANNPVEN
-1917 DEAKAENVAVMPPF
+1917 DEAKAEDVAVMPPF

>member
-47 NANQEDNLNWEN
+47 NANQEDNLNWGN
-59 ETDFEVNREEIQGGG
+59 ETGFEVDPDNIQSNG
-74 FQVPKI
+74 FEVPKV

-85 YCTER
+85 YCTQR

-105 NEYTYYWSTPKVENI
+105 SAYTYYWSTPKVEDI
-120 FNPANVDKEGRI
+120 FNPANGNL
-132 WSKELSK
+132 WSRKLTDT
-139 NEIDAINST
+139 EISAINNANNFGLPAT
-148 GDFVNSLD
+148 
-156 SAIRTRGYYKC
+156 IRTRGYYKC

-197 MWMLQ
+197 MWML
-202 ITGGINVD
+202 IDGGVNTE
-210 NAETIIAKLKLDG
+210 NAETIIERLDIDG
-223 SKAEFVR
+223 GKAQFVR
-230 SDIEAIKQLYNEAI
+230 DNVDAIKQLYYEAI
-244 KYGKFKERVNNAL
+244 AYGKFKERVNNAL

-274 SEYYTSNSNKY
+274 SEYYPSNSKEY

-296 NGKYLNE
+296 NGKYKDE
-303 EIIFG
+303 KIIFG

-329 IKVNKIITDDKIAN
+329 IKVNKIITDDEVNN
-343 TKNFRPCEESDPVS
+343 TKNFKPCEESDPVS
-357 GLYVEHTTD
+357 GLYVEHTKTA
-366 FMRPS
+366 MKPS

-394 FTWMEAKGEEC
+394 FTWMEAKGEKC

-412 QISEGS
+412 QISEDS
-418 LEKKNR
+418 LKKSNGK
-424 ITRLKPNKD
+424 TKLKPDAN
-433 KKIKFEATFTQQLT
+433 KKIEFEATFTQQLT
-447 EFNGEREL
+447 EFNGERKL

-469 KEGSYYVSIRKI
+469 KEGSYSINMRKI
-481 GEGGKGL
+481 YEDENGVEHGL
-488 EGAEFLINGVSY
+488 KGAEFLINGLLTYVSD
-500 GTNEDG
+500 EDG
-506 YIENEDGDILM
+506 YILRSH
-517 EQLINASGTETWTV
+517 QVINASGTETWTV

-562 EVDRIEIVSS
+562 EVDRIEIVSA
-572 NSNAKVTFNKENKT
+572 NSNAKVTFNKENQT
-586 ITVQIKNIEKPD
+586 ITVQIKNIKANPENPD
-598 PNNPNDL
+598 DL

-616 DEQGKGLAGAKFNIT
+616 NEQGNGLAGAKFNIT

-653 TPILGL
+653 IPILGL
-659 NSEEEDHFKIEEIE
+659 NSEGEDHFKIEEIE

-876 STGGKNTGT
+876 NTGGKNTGT

-906 TNSKASELETNTGK
+906 ANSKASEYETNTGRI
-920 NTIEGR
+920 TIEGR

-1015 EWSEGLISQKIKEF
+1015 EWSEGLISQKVKEF

-1049 VGDMNDDEA
+1049 VGDMNDNEA

-1138 KEKALYYIKDYMNDY
+1138 KEKALYNIKDYMNDY
-1153 TNAIKEN
+1153 TNAIKDN

-1227 IIEVVDYYDDSLQ
+1227 ITEVVDYYDDSLQ

-1350 TTVAGLID
+1350 TTVAGLVD

-1384 KTTATLTIDDGDD
+1384 KTTATLTITDD
-1397 PTPPDSDTPP
+1397 PTPPDPDTPP
-1407 DSNTPIDSTNIISGC
+1407 DPNTPIDYTNIISGC

-1503 KDVEKGDYY
+1503 KDVKKGDYY

-1523 VLTNNKENETNKILG
+1523 ILTNNKENETNKILG

-1559 GFENGYDI
+1559 NLENGEYDLEKI
-1567 ENVDYDKSL
+1567 KEYDKNL
-1576 NEAHVSKAID
+1576 NDKYVSDAID
-1586 DWARVEEVNKY
+1586 DWERVKEVNEY

-1638 TWKIAKTQKIKI
+1638 TWKIAKTPKI
-1650 EGRRGGEKIENV
+1650 EVTEVKGGERIPNV

-1702 KGNEIKN
+1702 TKGNEIKN
-1709 VIWKSNRS
+1709 VIWKSNRIA
-1717 TTKGITGGFIQ
+1717 TKGITGGFIQ
-1728 LYLDEELMYGATIQ
+1728 LYLDKELMYGATIQ
-1742 ITYKMQ
+1742 IMYKMQ
-1748 INKLNDYVEYEGLE
+1748 VNELNDYVEYEGLE

-1838 TISKIEADNINN
+1838 TICKIERPDNTED
-1850 KYSNKGY
+1850 KKAY
-1857 LDNEYLNNN
+1857 LDNAYLNNN

>member
-47 NANQEDNLNWEN
+47 NANQEDNLNWGN
-59 ETDFEVNREEIQGGG
+59 ETGFEVDPDNMQSNG
-74 FQVPKI
+74 FEVPKV

-90 DVTLAMTSAMWRGES
+90 GVTLAMNSNMYRGTNTAYS
-105 NEYTYYWSTPKVENI
+105 YYNWGPKIVSNI
-120 FNPANVDKEGRI
+120 FDPANGNL
-132 WSKELSK
+132 WSRELTDT
-139 NEIDAINST
+139 EISAINNVK
-148 GDFVNSLD
+148 DFGLL
-156 SAIRTRGYYKC
+156 ATIRTRGYYKC

-223 SKAEFVR
+223 SKAKFVR
-230 SDIEAIKQLYNEAI
+230 SDIEAIKQLYNEA
-244 KYGKFKERVNNAL
+244 KAYRRFKNGVNKAL
-257 SNDGNYATNL
+257 SNGGSYATNL
-267 TDVDNIT
+267 TDVDNMT
-274 SEYYTSNSNKY
+274 SEYYTSNSNEY

-296 NGKYLNE
+296 NGKYKDE
-303 EIIFG
+303 KIIFG

-329 IKVNKIITDDKIAN
+329 IKVEKIITNDNERN

-380 PKTELEADAKLYAH
+380 PKTELEDDAKLYAH
-394 FTWMEAKGEEC
+394 FTWMEAKGEKC

-412 QISEGS
+412 QISEDS
-418 LEKKNR
+418 LKKSNGK
-424 ITRLKPNKD
+424 TKLKPDANNK
-433 KKIKFEATFTQQLT
+433 IEFEATFTQQLT
-447 EFNGEREL
+447 EFNGERKL

-469 KEGSYYVSIRKI
+469 KEGSYSINMRKI
-481 GEGGKGL
+481 DEKGDGL
-488 EGAEFLINGVSY
+488 EGAEFLINGLLTYVSDK
-500 GTNEDG
+500 DG
-506 YIENEDGDILM
+506 YILRSH
-517 EQLINASGTETWTV
+517 QVINASGTETWTV

-562 EVDRIEIVSS
+562 EVDRIEIVSA
-572 NSNAKVTFNKENKT
+572 NSNAKVTFNKENQT
-586 ITVQIKNIEKPD
+586 ITVQIKNIKANPENPD
-598 PNNPNDL
+598 DL
-605 LDTYEIKAKKV
+605 LDTYEIKARKV
-616 DEQGKGLAGAKFNIT
+616 NEQGNGLAGAKFNIT

-653 TPILGL
+653 TPMLGL
-659 NSEEEDHFKIEEIE
+659 NSEGEDHFKIEEIE

-784 KLAELMPADSVT
+784 KPAELMPADSVT

-906 TNSKASELETNTGK
+906 ANSKASEYETNTGRI
-920 NTIEGR
+920 TIEGR

-1049 VGDMNDDEA
+1049 VGDMNDNEA

-1138 KEKALYYIKDYMNDY
+1138 KEKALYNIKDYMNDY
-1153 TNAIKEN
+1153 TNAIKDN

-1198 SEYMGQRNL
+1198 SEYIGQRNL

-1227 IIEVVDYYDDSLQ
+1227 ITEVVDYYDDSLQ
-1240 LTSAVVNTNGKNISN
+1240 LTSAVVNTNGKNISK

-1313 YINIGEKTNIA
+1313 YVNIGEKTNIA

-1350 TTVAGLID
+1350 TTVAGLVD

-1384 KTTATLTIDDGDD
+1384 KTTATLTITDD
-1397 PTPPDSDTPP
+1397 PTPPDPDTPP
-1407 DSNTPIDSTNIISGC
+1407 DPNTPIDSTNIISGC
-1422 VWEDAKTGKASL
+1422 VWEDNNK
-1434 GNGIRDSGEK
+1434 NGIRDSGEK

-1503 KDVEKGDYY
+1503 KDVKKGDYY

-1523 VLTNNKENETNKILG
+1523 ILTNNKENETNKILG

-1559 GFENGYDI
+1559 NLENGEYDLEKI
-1567 ENVDYDKSL
+1567 KEYDKNL
-1576 NEAHVSKAID
+1576 NDKYVSDAID
-1586 DWARVEEVNKY
+1586 DWERVKEVNEY

-1638 TWKIAKTQKIKI
+1638 TWKIAKTPKI
-1650 EGRRGGEKIENV
+1650 EVTEVKDGERIPNV

-1702 KGNEIKN
+1702 TKGNEIKN
-1709 VIWKSNRS
+1709 VIWKSNRIA
-1717 TTKGITGGFIQ
+1717 TKGITGGFIQ

-1742 ITYKMQ
+1742 IMYKMQ
-1748 INKLNDYVEYEGLE
+1748 INELKNYVEYEGLE
-1762 YYAKGRTNSE
+1762 YYAKGRTNSGI
-1772 NKVESKAKKLVCY
+1772 KVESKAKKLVCY

-1798 DWNSITDIN
+1798 DWNAITDIN

-1814 KDGENINNNL
+1814 KDDENINNNL

-1850 KYSNKGY
+1850 KYLN
-1857 LDNEYLNNN
+1857 NEYLNNN

-1898 RMKTS
+1898 RMETS

-1931 GIGQVFYYI
+1931 GIGQVFYYV

>member
-37 NYKEIYSAML
+37 NYKEVYSAML
-47 NANQEDNLNWEN
+47 NANQEDNLNWGN
-59 ETDFEVNREEIQGGG
+59 ETGFEVDPDNIQSNG
-74 FQVPKI
+74 FEVPKV

-90 DVTLAMTSAMWRGES
+90 GVTLAMNSNMYRGTNKAYS
-105 NEYTYYWSTPKVENI
+105 YYNWGPKIVSNI
-120 FNPANVDKEGRI
+120 FDPANGM
-132 WSKELSK
+132 WSKTLTDD
-139 NEIDAINST
+139 EIEAINNVK
-148 GDFVNSLD
+148 DFGLL
-156 SAIRTRGYYKC
+156 ATIRTRGYYKC

-197 MWMLQ
+197 MWML
-202 ITGGINVD
+202 IDGGVNTE
-210 NAETIIAKLKLDG
+210 NAETIIERLDIDG
-223 SKAEFVR
+223 GKAQFVR
-230 SDIEAIKQLYNEAI
+230 DNVDAIKQLYYEAI
-244 KYGKFKERVNNAL
+244 AYGKFKERVNNAL

-274 SEYYTSNSNKY
+274 SEYYPSNSKEY

-296 NGKYLNE
+296 NGKYKDE
-303 EIIFG
+303 KIIFG

-329 IKVNKIITDDKIAN
+329 IKVNKIITDDEVNN
-343 TKNFRPCEESDPVS
+343 TKNFKPCEESDPVS
-357 GLYVEHTTD
+357 GLYVEHTKTA
-366 FMRPS
+366 MKPS

-394 FTWMEAKGEEC
+394 FTWMEAKGEKC

-412 QISEGS
+412 QISEDS
-418 LEKKNR
+418 LKKSNGK
-424 ITRLKPNKD
+424 TKLKPDAN
-433 KKIKFEATFTQQLT
+433 KKIEFEATFTQQLT
-447 EFNGEREL
+447 EFNGERKL

-469 KEGSYYVSIRKI
+469 KEGSYSINMRKI
-481 GEGGKGL
+481 YEDENGVEHGL
-488 EGAEFLINGVSY
+488 EGAEFLINGLLTYVSD
-500 GTNEDG
+500 EDG
-506 YIENEDGDILM
+506 YILRGQQI
-517 EQLINASGTETWTV
+517 INASGTETWTV
-531 EEKSAPEGYIT
+531 EEKIAPAGYIV

-572 NSNAKVTFNKENKT
+572 NSNAEVTFNKEDQT
-586 ITVQIKNIEKPD
+586 ITVKIKNIK
-598 PNNPNDL
+598 NPNPDNPDDL
-605 LDTYEIKAKKV
+605 LNTYKIKAKKV
-616 DEQGKGLAGAKFNIT
+616 DEQGNGLAGAKFKIT

-653 TPILGL
+653 TPTLLL
-659 NSEEEDHFKIEEIE
+659 NSEGEDHFKIEEIE

-697 DGTDKYGIT
+697 DGTDKYRIT
-706 GIINVNAP
+706 IVNVNTP
-714 EGVTIELN
+714 EGVIIGLS
-722 GRGEISIVIPNQK
+722 GSGEISIVISNQK
-735 DIKLISIGGNVWE
+735 DIPLISIGGNVWE

-784 KLAELMPADSVT
+784 KLAELMPDDSVT

-906 TNSKASELETNTGK
+906 ANSKASELETNTGK

-991 QLVDGYKYNKYG
+991 QLVDGYKYNQYG

-1227 IIEVVDYYDDSLQ
+1227 ITEVVDYYDDSLQ

-1307 LQGFEG
+1307 LQGFGG
-1313 YINIGEKTNIA
+1313 YINIGEKNNIA

-1350 TTVAGLID
+1350 TTVAGLVD

-1397 PTPPDSDTPP
+1397 PTPPDS
-1407 DSNTPIDSTNIISGC
+1407 NTPIDSTNIIDGC
-1422 VWEDAKTGKASL
+1422 VWEDNNK
-1434 GNGIRDSGEK
+1434 NGIRDLGEEK
-1444 RIAGVKVALCT
+1444 IAGVKVALCT

-1523 VLTNNKENETNKILG
+1523 ILTNNKENETNKILG

-1559 GFENGYDI
+1559 NLENGEYDLEKI
-1567 ENVDYDKSL
+1567 KEYDKNL
-1576 NEAHVSKAID
+1576 NDKYVSDAID
-1586 DWARVEEVNKY
+1586 DWGRVKEVNEY

-1638 TWKIAKTQKIKI
+1638 TWKIAKTPKI
-1650 EGRRGGEKIENV
+1650 EVTEVKGGERIPNV

-1702 KGNEIKN
+1702 TKGNETKN

-1748 INKLNDYVEYEGLE
+1748 INELNDYVEYEGLE
-1762 YYAKGRTNSE
+1762 YYAKGRTNSGI
-1772 NKVESKAKKLVCY
+1772 KVESKAKKLVCY

-1798 DWNSITDIN
+1798 DWNAITDIN

-1850 KYSNKGY
+1850 A
-1857 LDNEYLNNN
+1857 YLNNN

-1872 LITKEGAQ
+1872 LITKESAQ

-1898 RMKTS
+1898 RMETS

-1917 DEAKAENVAVMPPF
+1917 DEAKAEDVAVMPPF
-1931 GIGQVFYYI
+1931 GIGQVFYYV

>member
-47 NANQEDNLNWEN
+47 NANQEDNLNWGN
-59 ETDFEVNREEIQGGG
+59 ETGFEVDPDNIQSNG
-74 FQVPKI
+74 FEVPKV

-85 YCTER
+85 YCTQR

-105 NEYTYYWSTPKVENI
+105 SAYTYYWSTPKVEDI
-120 FNPANVDKEGRI
+120 FNPANGNL
-132 WSKELSK
+132 WSRELTDT
-139 NEIDAINST
+139 EIRAINN
-148 GDFVNSLD
+148 VNNFGLP
-156 SAIRTRGYYKC
+156 ATIRTRGYYKC

-230 SDIEAIKQLYNEAI
+230 SDIEAIKQLYNEA
-244 KYGKFKERVNNAL
+244 KAYGRFKNGVNKAL
-257 SNDGNYATNL
+257 SNGGSYATNL

-274 SEYYTSNSNKY
+274 SEYYTSNSNEY

-296 NGKYLNE
+296 NGKYKDE
-303 EIIFG
+303 KIIFG

-329 IKVNKIITDDKIAN
+329 IKVEKIITNDNERN
-343 TKNFRPCEESDPVS
+343 TKNFKPCEESDPVS

-380 PKTELEADAKLYAH
+380 PKTELEDDAKLYAH
-394 FTWMEAKGEEC
+394 FTWMEAKGEKC

-412 QISEGS
+412 QISEDS
-418 LEKKNR
+418 LKKSNGK
-424 ITRLKPNKD
+424 TKLKPDAN
-433 KKIKFEATFTQQLT
+433 KKIEFEATFTQQLT
-447 EFNGEREL
+447 EFNGERKL

-469 KEGSYYVSIRKI
+469 KEGSYSINMRKI
-481 GEGGKGL
+481 DEKGDGL
-488 EGAEFLINGVSY
+488 EGAEFLINGLLTYVSDK
-500 GTNEDG
+500 DG
-506 YIENEDGDILM
+506 YILRGH
-517 EQLINASGTETWTV
+517 QVINASGTETWTV

-562 EVDRIEIVSS
+562 EVDRIEIVSA
-572 NSNAKVTFNKENKT
+572 NSNAKVTFNKENQT
-586 ITVQIKNIEKPD
+586 ITVQIKNIKANPENPD
-598 PNNPNDL
+598 DL

-616 DEQGKGLAGAKFNIT
+616 NEQGNGLAGAKFNIT

-659 NSEEEDHFKIEEIE
+659 NSEGEDHFKIEEIE

-756 LGDGINSTTNNV
+756 LGDGINSTTNNI

-1350 TTVAGLID
+1350 TTVAGLVD

-1384 KTTATLTIDDGDD
+1384 KTTATLTITDD
-1397 PTPPDSDTPP
+1397 PTPPDPDTPP
-1407 DSNTPIDSTNIISGC
+1407 DPNTPPDSTNIISGC

-1503 KDVEKGDYY
+1503 KDVKKGDYY

-1523 VLTNNKENETNKILG
+1523 ILTNNKENETNKILE

-1559 GFENGYDI
+1559 NLENGEYDLEKI
-1567 ENVDYDKSL
+1567 KEYDKNL
-1576 NEAHVSKAID
+1576 NDKYVSDAID
-1586 DWARVEEVNKY
+1586 DWGRVKEVNEY

-1638 TWKIAKTQKIKI
+1638 TWKIAKTPKI
-1650 EGRRGGEKIENV
+1650 EVTEVKGGERIPNV

-1702 KGNEIKN
+1702 TKGNEIKN
-1709 VIWKSNRS
+1709 VIWKSNRIA
-1717 TTKGITGGFIQ
+1717 TKGITGGFIQ

-1748 INKLNDYVEYEGLE
+1748 INKKNDDYVEYEGLE
-1762 YYAKGRTNSE
+1762 YYAKGRTNSGT
-1772 NKVESKAKKLVCY
+1772 KVESGAKKLVCY

-1798 DWNSITDIN
+1798 NWNAITDIN

-1814 KDGENINNNL
+1814 KDDENINNNL

-1838 TISKIEADNINN
+1838 TICKIERPNN
-1850 KYSNKGY
+1850 TEDKEAY
-1857 LDNEYLNNN
+1857 LNNAYLNNN

-1931 GIGQVFYYI
+1931 GIGQVFYYV
-1940 LTIVIAG
+1940 LTVVIAG

>member
-47 NANQEDNLNWEN
+47 NANQEDNLNWGN
-59 ETDFEVNREEIQGGG
+59 ETGFEVNPDNIQSNG
-74 FQVPKI
+74 FEVPKV

-85 YCTER
+85 YCTQR

-105 NEYTYYWSTPKVENI
+105 SAYTYYWSTPKVEDI
-120 FNPANVDKEGRI
+120 FNPANGNL
-132 WSKELSK
+132 WSRELTDT
-139 NEIDAINST
+139 EISAINN
-148 GDFVNSLD
+148 VNNFGLP
-156 SAIRTRGYYKC
+156 ATIRTRGYYKC

-223 SKAEFVR
+223 SKAQFVR
-230 SDIEAIKQLYNEAI
+230 DNVDAIKQLYNEAI

-329 IKVNKIITDDKIAN
+329 IKVNKIITDDKITN
-343 TKNFRPCEESDPVS
+343 TKNFKPCEESDPVS

-418 LEKKNR
+418 LEKENE

-433 KKIKFEATFTQQLT
+433 KKIKFEAAFTQQLT

-469 KEGSYYVSIRKI
+469 KEGSYSINMRKI
-481 GEGGKGL
+481 YEDENGVEHGL
-488 EGAEFLINGVSY
+488 EGAEFLINGLLTYVSDK
-500 GTNEDG
+500 DG
-506 YIENEDGDILM
+506 FILRSH
-517 EQLINASGTETWTV
+517 QVINASGTETWTV

-562 EVDRIEIVSS
+562 EVDRIEIVSA
-572 NSNAKVTFNKENKT
+572 NSNAKVTFNKEDQT
-586 ITVQIKNIEKPD
+586 ITVQIKNIKA
-598 PNNPNDL
+598 NPENLDDL

-616 DEQGKGLAGAKFNIT
+616 NEQGNGLAGAKFNIT

-659 NSEEEDHFKIEEIE
+659 NSEGEDHFKIEEIE

-876 STGGKNTGT
+876 SAGGKNTGT

-906 TNSKASELETNTGK
+906 ANSKASEFETNTGK

-1029 IVANGHYPNEAE
+1029 IVANRHYPNEAE

-1049 VGDMNDDEA
+1049 VGDMNDNEA

-1123 TTTSNGNSLTTPFNS
+1123 TTTNTKNGNSDKTVFNG
-1138 KEKALYYIKDYMNDY
+1138 KTYALDSIKDYINDY
-1153 TNAIKEN
+1153 TNAIKDN

-1227 IIEVVDYYDDSLQ
+1227 ITEVVDYYDDSLQ
-1240 LTSAVVNTNGKNISN
+1240 LTSAVVNTNGKNISK

-1324 EINGYKTYYSANT
+1324 EINGYKTYFSANT

-1350 TTVAGLID
+1350 TTVAGLVD

-1384 KTTATLTIDDGDD
+1384 KTTATLTITDDGDD
-1397 PTPPDSDTPP
+1397 PTPPDNPNNP
-1407 DSNTPIDSTNIISGC
+1407 TPIDSTNTISGC
-1422 VWEDAKTGKASL
+1422 VWEDNNK
-1434 GNGIRDSGEK
+1434 NGIRDSGEEK
-1444 RIAGVKVALCT
+1444 IAGVKVALCKKYERDDGT
-1455 REDKINDQLSTGE
+1455 QQVAGDEKLGWIKEYNDKLKLYNKEYIYKSVGEYTTGE
-1468 KQVDWIQRYNEK
+1468 DG
-1480 NYNKYTYK
+1480 TYSFE
-1488 VVKEETT
+1488 VKEP
-1495 DQNGEYSF
+1495 
-1503 KDVEKGDYY
+1503 GDYY

-1523 VLTNNKENETNKILG
+1523 VLTNDEDNETYKVLVERRG
-1538 KTGSNT
+1538 KNE

-1586 DWARVEEVNKY
+1586 DWDRVKEVNKY

-1702 KGNEIKN
+1702 KGNETKN

-1717 TTKGITGGFIQ
+1717 ATKGITGGFIQ

-1748 INKLNDYVEYEGLE
+1748 INELNDYVEYEGLE

-1785 IPNKMQFNKTQSG
+1785 IPNKMQLNETGNWKTTNI
-1798 DWNSITDIN
+1798 DT
-1807 EIIPAEE
+1807 IID
-1814 KDGENINNNL
+1814 KNL
-1824 VNYRLKDTISSQSN
+1824 VNDKLKDTISSQSN

-1850 KYSNKGY
+1850 A
-1857 LDNEYLNNN
+1857 YLNNN

-1872 LITKEGAQ
+1872 LITKESAQ

-1898 RMKTS
+1898 RMETS

-1917 DEAKAENVAVMPPF
+1917 DEAKAEDVTVMPPF